1 MENNTLWRIINKHF
15 EDNPQ
20 YLVAHHLESYNDF
33 FHKDIFEI
41 FKNQNPIQ
49 ITSAFDDKIGD
60 FKHKCN
66 LYIGGRTGRRLY
78 FGKPMIHDAD
88 RGSHY
93 MYPNEARLRNMTYG
107 MTVHYDVE
115 VEFID
120 ILDPGE
126 APYVVG
132 PEFLD
137 EEEVAKLGGQA
148 IAGIGGGLDESEI
161 DYSSDFQRDA
171 NETQHNY
178 KTDGGDSILQEFER
192 ESQQE
197 QKMDGGA
204 RKAKEQALQGDTEG
218 PGKVETKK
226 KRDKQAEAARR
237 QVKLTTAMAAA
248 TKEAQTRSV
257 TGTVMSHSVQRR
269 HVLLKKLYLGKIP
282 IMLNSDFCV
291 LNGMSRE
298 LKHTFGECRNDPGGY
313 FIINGKEK
321 TISVQEK
328 FGDNMLYIRK
338 GKIVQGG
345 GDDDTVDDYLY
356 SAEIRSVSEN
366 VAKPK
371 RTMSVKLMSPSKR
384 FTNRNLMVFIPNVR
398 APIPL
403 FILFRALGVLSD
415 KDIISMCV
423 LDLDKY
429 DFMLDLFEPSVHD
442 AGPVMQQHTALKFI
456 GELTK
461 FHNEK
466 YALEILTDYFLPH
479 VGETNYLEKAYYLGY
494 MVFRLLCASMGLE
507 APTDRDNLKYKR
519 LEPFGTLFN
528 DLFMEYY
535 VMQQKYI
542 FQEFDRRIYFN
553 NSTYEHDLPSL
564 VFANYREIFGER
576 MVDQGI
582 KKAFKGGWGAQAHT
596 RRVGI
601 VQDLNR
607 LSFNSAIC
615 HLRKIN
621 LPLDSG
627 SKVVGPRILHNSHW
641 GYFDFIDTPDGGNIG
656 LHKTFAITAYM
667 TRGYSREHI
676 ISWMRENVS
685 LRTITDFTPIVLSTM
700 TKVIVNGHWAGVV
713 DTPFECVSKMRFY
726 RRNGLIPLH
735 TSVAFNIRNN
745 VVEVY
750 TDAGRFSRPIFYKDD
765 ISGKWAFS
773 LSKPVVAKIKAG
785 DFTWEDMVS
794 GFNDK
799 RADMKGKYAIN
810 DVVIRNLADLY
821 PGVGEEKEPSKF
833 DKFLTQKA
841 VVEYIDPNETEHAL
855 IAQNWKDWENNA
867 DKHARYTHMEI
878 HPSFLFGIM
887 CNQSIFAE
895 ANPAVRISFSCS
907 QGRQACSVYHSNFH
921 VRMDKTAIVLNY
933 GQTPLLKSQLL
944 QHIDREEQPCGENVI
959 VAIMCYTGYNVEDA
973 ILVNEGSIKRGLFN
987 TTYYSVYSEHEER
1000 KKEQSGGEAQGTGLV
1015 VDKRFTNIE
1024 SEPNVIGLKPG
1035 HDYSK
1040 LDQNGLIRE
1049 NTPVDD
1055 KTIIIGYTSNSA
1067 TKPGV
1072 RIDGSKT
1079 TKKGQLGIVDKAFIT
1094 EGEEGERIAKVRIR
1108 EVRIPNIGDK
1118 MASRAGQ
1125 KGVVG
1130 LVIPEKDMP
1139 FTKDGLKP
1147 DLIINPHA
1155 LPTRQTIGHLVECL
1169 IGKVCTM
1176 YGGFSD
1182 CTAFN
1187 NEGSKAATYGR
1198 LLPEVGYHSSGYDVL
1213 YNGMTGEQIETEIF
1227 IGPNYYM
1234 RLKHMVK
1241 DKINY
1246 RALGPRTALT
1256 KQPVSGRAN
1265 DGGLRIGEMER
1276 DSVLGHGACEFLRE
1290 SMMERG
1296 DEYQM
1301 VVCNTTGAIA
1311 IYNKARDL
1319 FMSPMADGP
1328 LRFFRS
1334 ETGKGFALDTMT
1346 KYGRRFSVISIPYSL
1361 KLLIQELA
1369 AINIQLRIVTEDNLQ
1384 QIDSMAFSDN
1394 MNKLTLNSDMTPDKL
1409 VKEMERALRTGEA
1422 PVRTPRPLNSKEEL
1436 EYDREQMEI
1445 EATNKAKREFQE
1457 KERQRRENLSPQSP
1471 QYPQGSPAY
1480 PDVSPA
1486 YEPPEGYVSEYPQT
1500 SPAYVPG
1507 SLNSASPVYIPDA
1520 AASEQSST
1528 TYYPSVNS
1536 ESPMTDS
1543 PTYSLNSYG
1552 GGSAH
1557 SVADFELGEQVYFT
1571 RSADL
1576 GLNQNHAW
1584 QIAKKGGSLLTLTTN
1599 RESMMR
1605 GGSVLSTNLT
1615 NSDLVQIAKPDEL
1628 MKYDAYSQWQEQ
1640 RAGERQQ
1647 MLEQQQY
1654 MAQQPIM
1661 QNQIPQVPQINIKMV
1676 GGNDFSKGTDDKGTD
1691 GKESTGGISMTGGTS
1706 DTGAFNNLVIPPSMK
1721 GGDSSFKKDDPPK
1734 KSEKTIM
1741 GGLADF
1747 GSLVINKIM

>member
-1 MENNTLWRIINKHF
+1 MESNTLWRVINKYF
-15 EDNPQ
+15 EENPQ

-33 FHKDIFEI
+33 FHKDIFEL

-66 LYIGGRTGRRLY
+66 LYLGGKSGRRLY
-78 FGKPMIHDAD
+78 FGKPMIHDAAAN
-88 RGSHY
+88 GNSHY
-93 MYPNEARLRNMTYG
+93 MYPNEARIRSMTYG
-107 MTVHYDVE
+107 MTLHYDVE

-120 ILDPGE
+120 ILEKGE

-137 EEEVAKLGGQA
+137 EEELAKFGGQV
-148 IAGIGGGLDESEI
+148 ITTGQVVTTGQVITGGGGLDDI
-161 DYSSDFQRDA
+161 DYSNDFEQEA
-171 NETQHNY
+171 NETQSNY
-178 KTDGGDSILQEFER
+178 KLDGGESILQKILQ
-192 ESQQE
+192 ESQHQNGPH
-197 QKMDGGA
+197 MDGGA
-204 RKAKEQALQGDTEG
+204 RKAKEPAMQGDTEG
-218 PGKVETKK
+218 LGKVETKK
-226 KRDKQAEAARR
+226 KREKQAEAERR

-248 TKEAQTRSV
+248 TKEAQARSV
-257 TGTVMSHSVQRR
+257 SNQTQAQSHSVQRR

-282 IMLNSDFCV
+282 IMVNSDFCV

-298 LKHTFGECRNDPGGY
+298 LKHSFGECRNDPGGY

-345 GDDDTVDDYLY
+345 DEDDTVDDYLY

-371 RTMSVKLMSPSKR
+371 RTMSVKLMSPSKK

-479 VGETNYLEKAYYLGY
+479 VGETNYMEKAYYLGY
-494 MVFRLLCASMGLE
+494 MVFRLLCASAGLE

-535 VMQQKYI
+535 VMQQKHI

-564 VFANYREIFGER
+564 VFANYREIFSER
-576 MVDQGI
+576 IVDQGI

-607 LSFNSAIC
+607 LSFNAALC

-621 LPLDSG
+621 LPLDS
-627 SKVVGPRILHNSHW
+627 SAKVVGPRILHSSHW
-641 GYFDFIDTPDGGNIG
+641 GYFDFIDTPDGANIG
-656 LHKTFAITAYM
+656 LHKTFAMSAYM
-667 TRGYSREHI
+667 TRGYSREPMI
-676 ISWMRENVS
+676 QWMRENVA
-685 LRTITDFTPIVLSTM
+685 LRPVTDFTPIVLSTL
-700 TKVIVNGHWAGVV
+700 TKVFVNGHWAGVV
-713 DTPFECVSKMRFY
+713 ETPFECASKMRLY

-735 TSVAFNIRNN
+735 TSIAFNIRNN
-745 VVEVY
+745 AVEVY
-750 TDAGRFSRPIFYKDD
+750 TDAGRFTRPIFYKDD
-765 ISGKWAFS
+765 ISGKWAFG
-773 LSKPVVAKIKAG
+773 LSKTIAAKIKDG
-785 DFTWEDMVS
+785 DFSWEDLVT
-794 GFNDK
+794 GFNNK
-799 RADMKGKYAIN
+799 RQDMKDRYAIN

-821 PGVGEEKEPSKF
+821 PGVGEEKEPTKF
-833 DKFLTQKA
+833 EKFLTNKSI
-841 VVEYIDPNETEHAL
+841 VEYIDPNETEHTL

-878 HPSFLFGIM
+878 HHSFLFGIM

-895 ANPAVRISFSCS
+895 TNPAARISFSCS
-907 QGRQACSVYHSNFH
+907 QSRQACSIYHSNFH

-933 GQTPLLKSQLL
+933 GQTPLLKTRLL
-944 QHIDREEQPCGENVI
+944 QHIDREEHPYGENVI

-973 ILVNEGSIKRGLFN
+973 ILVNEGAIKRGLFN
-987 TTYYSVYSEHEER
+987 TTYYTVYSEHEER
-1000 KKEQSGGEAQGTGLV
+1000 TKSQGQDAGQGTGII

-1024 SEPNVIGLKPG
+1024 AEPNVIGLKPG

-1040 LDQNGLIRE
+1040 LDKNGLIKE
-1049 NTPVDD
+1049 NVPVDD

-1067 TKPGV
+1067 VKPDV

-1108 EVRIPNIGDK
+1108 EVRIPNLGDK

-1187 NEGSKAATYGR
+1187 NEGSKAALYGR
-1198 LLPEVGYHSSGYDVL
+1198 LLPEVGYHSSGHDIL

-1276 DSVLGHGACEFLRE
+1276 DAVLGHGISEFLRE

-1301 VVCNTTGAIA
+1301 VVCNTTGALA
-1311 IYNKARDL
+1311 IYNRARDL

-1369 AINIQLRIVTEDNLQ
+1369 AINIQLRIVTEDNLP

-1394 MNKLTLNSDMTPDKL
+1394 LNKLTIDPNMTPEKL

-1422 PVRTPRPLNSKEEL
+1422 PAQTPRPLNSVEER
-1436 EYDREQMEI
+1436 EYDKEQ
-1445 EATNKAKREFQE
+1445 AKRENQE
-1457 KERQRRENLSPQSP
+1457 RERERREPR
-1471 QYPQGSPAY
+1471 YEET
-1480 PDVSPA
+1480 SPA
-1486 YEPPEGYVSEYPQT
+1486 YEPPEDFVSEYPET
-1500 SPAYVPG
+1500 SPAYVPE
-1507 SLNSASPVYIPDA
+1507 SPE
-1520 AASEQSST
+1520 SGG
-1528 TYYPSVNS
+1528 SVNS
-1536 ESPMTDS
+1536 VS
-1543 PTYSLNSYG
+1543 
-1552 GGSAH
+1552 
-1557 SVADFELGEQVYFT
+1557 DFELGEQVYFT
-1571 RSADL
+1571 RSVDL
-1576 GLNQNHAW
+1576 GLPQNHIW
-1584 QIAKKGGSLLTLTTN
+1584 KVAKIGGSLLTLTSN
-1599 RESMMR
+1599 RGSFS
-1605 GGSVLSTNLT
+1605 GGDSGTNLT
-1615 NSDLVQIAKPDEL
+1615 NSELVQIAKADEAV
-1628 MKYDAYSQWQEQ
+1628 KTNVYAQWESQ
-1640 RAGERQQ
+1640 RAGALMAQQ
-1647 MLEQQQY
+1647 QQQY
-1654 MAQQPIM
+1654 MASQQLPQYDM
-1661 QNQIPQVPQINIKMV
+1661 LRGGMPQQVPQINIKMV
-1676 GGNDFSKGTDDKGTD
+1676 GGNDFYKGPDNKGTDDKGTNSN
-1691 GKESTGGISMTGGTS
+1691 GAEIEVTGGGQQ
-1706 DTGAFNNLVIPPSMK
+1706 DTAFNNLVIPSMK
-1721 GGDSSFKKDDPPK
+1721 GGNREPPSEPK
-1734 KSEKTIM
+1734 KNSETIM
-1741 GGLADF
+1741 GGLRDF
-1747 GSLVINKIM
+1747 GSLLINKIM

>member
-1 MENNTLWRIINKHF
+1 MESNTLWRIINKYF

-20 YLVAHHLESYNDF
+20 YLVAHHIESYNDF
-33 FHKDIFEI
+33 FHKDIFDI
-41 FKNQNPIQ
+41 FKKQNPIQ
-49 ITSAFDDKIGD
+49 ITSAFDEKIGD
-60 FKHKCN
+60 YKHKCN
-66 LYIGGRTGRRLY
+66 LYIGGRTGRRVY
-78 FGKPMIHDAD
+78 FGKPIIHDTD
-88 RGSHY
+88 RGAHY
-93 MYPNEARLRNMTYG
+93 MYPNEARIRNMTYG
-107 MTVHYDVE
+107 MTVHFDVE

-120 ILDPGE
+120 ILSSGE
-126 APYVVG
+126 SPYVVG

-137 EEEVAKLGGQA
+137 EEEIAKLGE
-148 IAGIGGGLDESEI
+148 ISGGGIDELEI
-161 DYSSDFQRDA
+161 DYTDA
-171 NETQHNY
+171 FRREADEKQHNY
-178 KTDGGDSILQEFER
+178 KIDGGDSIMEELER
-192 ESQQE
+192 ES
-197 QKMDGGA
+197 GGA
-204 RKAKEQALQGDTEG
+204 RKPKEPVLQGEEKEG
-218 PGKVETKK
+218 AVVAK
-226 KRDKQAEAARR
+226 KRRDKKAETERK
-237 QVKLTTAMAAA
+237 QVKMTTAMAAA
-248 TKEAQTRSV
+248 TKEAQVRSV
-257 TGTVMSHSVQRR
+257 SGAIQRR
-269 HVLLKKLYLGKIP
+269 YVLLKKLYLGKIP
-282 IMLNSDFCV
+282 IMVQSDFCI
-291 LNGMSRE
+291 LNGMTRE
-298 LKHTFGECRNDPGGY
+298 LRHSFGECRNDPGGY

-338 GKIVQGG
+338 GKTAKPSSSSSASSDLV
-345 GDDDTVDDYLY
+345 DSAEEMVDDYLY

-371 RTMSVKLMSPSKR
+371 RTMSVKLMAPTKKY
-384 FTNRNLMVFIPNVR
+384 TNRNLMVFIPNVR

-429 DFMLDLFEPSVHD
+429 DFLLDLFEPSVHD
-442 AGPVMQQHTALKFI
+442 AGPIMQQHTALKFI

-479 VGETNYLEKAYYLGY
+479 VGETNYIEKAYYLGY
-494 MVFRLLCASMGLE
+494 MVFRLLCTSAGLE
-507 APTDRDNLKYKR
+507 APTDRDNIKYKR

-535 VMQQKYI
+535 VMQKKHIY
-542 FQEFDRRIYFN
+542 QEFDRRIYFN

-564 VFANYREIFGER
+564 IFANYREIFGER
-576 MVDQGI
+576 IVDQGL
-582 KKAFKGGWGAQAHT
+582 KKAFKGAWGAQSHT

-607 LSFNSAIC
+607 LSFNAALC

-621 LPLDSG
+621 LPLDSS
-627 SKVVGPRILHNSHW
+627 SKVVGPRILHSSHW
-641 GYFDFIDTPDGGNIG
+641 GYFDFIDTPDGANIG
-656 LHKTFAITAYM
+656 LHKTFALTAYM
-667 TRGYSREHI
+667 TRGYSREPMVQ
-676 ISWMRENVS
+676 WMRENVAMFS
-685 LRTITDFTPIVLSTM
+685 VTDFTPVVLSTM
-700 TKVIVNGHWAGVV
+700 TKVFVNGHWAGVV
-713 DTPFECVSKMRFY
+713 ETPFECVSKIRFY

-745 VVEVY
+745 AVEVY
-750 TDAGRFSRPIFYKDD
+750 TDAGRFARPIFYRDD

-773 LSKPVVAKIKAG
+773 LSKSIADKIKSG
-785 DFTWEDMVS
+785 DFSWEDLVS

-799 RADMKGKYAIN
+799 KGTEDVKDKYRIN
-810 DVVIRNLADLY
+810 DVVIRNLSELY
-821 PGVGEEKEPSKF
+821 PGVGEEKNPAKF
-833 DKFLTQKA
+833 ERFLTNKSI
-841 VVEYIDPNETEHAL
+841 VEYIDPNETEHTL
-855 IAQNWKDWENNA
+855 IAQNWKDWENNP
-867 DKHARYTHMEI
+867 DKHSRYTHMEI
-878 HPSFLFGIM
+878 HHSFLFGIM

-895 ANPAVRISFSCS
+895 TNPAARISFSCS
-907 QGRQACSVYHSNFH
+907 QSRQACSVYHSNFQ

-933 GQTPLLKSQLL
+933 GQTPLLKTRHL
-944 QHIDREEQPCGENVI
+944 QHIDREEHPYGENVI

-973 ILVNEGSIKRGLFN
+973 ILVNEGAIQRGLFN
-987 TTYYSVYSEHEER
+987 TTYYTVYSEHEER
-1000 KKEQSGGEAQGTGLV
+1000 KKEQGQTQGGQGTNQLII
-1015 VDKRFTNIE
+1015 DKRFTNIE
-1024 SEPNVIGLKPG
+1024 AESNVVGLKPG

-1040 LDQNGLIRE
+1040 LDRNGLIKE

-1067 TKPGV
+1067 IKPDV
-1072 RIDGSKT
+1072 RVDGSKT
-1079 TKKGQLGIVDKAFIT
+1079 TKKGQLGVVDKAFIT

-1108 EVRIPNIGDK
+1108 EMRIPNLGDK

-1187 NEGSKAATYGR
+1187 NEGSKAALYGR
-1198 LLPEVGYHSSGYDVL
+1198 LLPEVGFHSSGHDIL

-1276 DSVLGHGACEFLRE
+1276 DSLLGHGISEFLRE

-1301 VVCNTTGAIA
+1301 VVCNTTGVLAV
-1311 IYNKARDL
+1311 YNKARDL

-1346 KYGRRFSVISIPYSL
+1346 KYGRRFSVVSVPYSL

-1369 AINIQLRIVTEDNLQ
+1369 AINIQLRIITEDNLP

-1394 MNKLTLNSDMTPDKL
+1394 LTRLTLNPEMTPDKL
-1409 VKEMERALRTGEA
+1409 VKEMERSIILGER
-1422 PVRTPRPLNSKEEL
+1422 PITTPKSFTSAEL
-1436 EYDREQMEI
+1436 EEI
-1445 EATNKAKREFQE
+1445 ENKEREE
-1457 KERQRRENLSPQSP
+1457 KEKQKQQQQPQP
-1471 QYPQGSPAY
+1471 QKYLESMEE
-1480 PDVSPA
+1480 V
-1486 YEPPEGYVSEYPQT
+1486 
-1500 SPAYVPG
+1500 SPAYVP
-1507 SLNSASPVYIPDA
+1507 SESEFERYETSSSSPQYIPDNSEYA
-1520 AASEQSST
+1520 VTVPLEKYEPASNQSSNDE
-1528 TYYPSVNS
+1528 Y
-1536 ESPMTDS
+1536 D
-1543 PTYSLNSYG
+1543 YG
-1552 GGSAH
+1552 GS
-1557 SVADFELGEQVYFT
+1557 SQSINDFELGEQVFFT
-1571 RSADL
+1571 RSVDL
-1576 GLNQNHAW
+1576 GLQQNHIW
-1584 QIAKKGGSLLTLTTN
+1584 RVAKKGGTLLTLTTD
-1599 RESMMR
+1599 R
-1605 GGSVLSTNLT
+1605 GSIMGGTSTNLT
-1615 NSDLVQIAKPDEL
+1615 KSDLVQIAKADEL
-1628 MKYDAYSQWQEQ
+1628 IKPNVFLQWEEQ
-1640 RAGERQQ
+1640 RAGARLAQQ
-1647 MLEQQQY
+1647 QQLQNQQY
-1654 MAQQPIM
+1654 MMGGGQVPQQMIP
-1661 QNQIPQVPQINIKMV
+1661 QNQVPQINIKMV
-1676 GGNDFSKGTDDKGTD
+1676 GGNDFSRGGE
-1691 GKESTGGISMTGGTS
+1691 ESGEQGQETKMAGGNDATAN
-1706 DTGAFNNLVIPPSMK
+1706 AFNNLVIPNSAKNGSESAKNEQQKP
-1721 GGDSSFKKDDPPK
+1721 
-1734 KSEKTIM
+1734 EKTIL

-1747 GSLVINKIM
+1747 GNLVINKIM

>member
-1 MENNTLWRIINKHF
+1 MESNTLWRIINKHF

-20 YLVAHHLESYNDF
+20 YLVAHHIESYNDF
-33 FHKDIFEI
+33 FHKGIFDIFR
-41 FKNQNPIQ
+41 NQNPIQ
-49 ITSAFDDKIGD
+49 ITSAFDEKLGD
-60 FKHKCN
+60 HKHKCN
-66 LYIGGRTGRRLY
+66 LYLGGRTGRRLY
-78 FGKPMIHDAD
+78 FGKPMIHDTD
-88 RGSHY
+88 RGAHY

-107 MTVHYDVE
+107 MTLHYDVE

-120 ILDPGE
+120 ILAPGE
-126 APYVVG
+126 IPYAVG

-137 EEEVAKLGGQA
+137 EEEIAKLGG
-148 IAGIGGGLDESEI
+148 ILGGGQDEFEI
-161 DYSSDFQRDA
+161 DYSAAFEQEA

-178 KTDGGDSILQEFER
+178 KLDGGDKIVEEMER
-192 ESQQE
+192 ESNQ
-197 QKMDGGA
+197 DGGA
-204 RKAKEQALQGDTEG
+204 RKKAEPALEGDG
-218 PGKVETKK
+218 PGKQTIK
-226 KRDKQAEAARR
+226 KRNDRQKDAERR
-237 QVKLTTAMAAA
+237 QVKLTTAMSTK
-248 TKEAQTRSV
+248 TKELQVKSV
-257 TGTVMSHSVQRR
+257 NGLVQRR
-269 HVLLKKLYLGKIP
+269 VVLLKKLYLGKIP
-282 IMLNSDFCV
+282 IMLKSNFCI
-291 LNGMSRE
+291 LNGLSRE
-298 LKHTFGECRNDPGGY
+298 ICHSFGECRNDPGGY

-338 GKIVQGG
+338 GKLATTSTDEEDEMI
-345 GDDDTVDDYLY
+345 DDYLY

-366 VAKPK
+366 VSKPK
-371 RTMSVKLMSPSKR
+371 RTLAVKLMAPSKK
-384 FTNRNLMVFIPNVR
+384 FTNRNLVVFIPNVR
-398 APIPL
+398 DPIPL
-403 FILFRALGVLSD
+403 FIVFRALGVLSD

-423 LDLDKY
+423 LDIDKY

-442 AGPVMQQHTALKFI
+442 AGPIMQQHTALKFI

-479 VGETNYLEKAYYLGY
+479 VGETNYLEKAYYLGN
-494 MVFRLLCASMGLE
+494 MVFRLLCASIGLE

-528 DLFMEYY
+528 DLFLEYY
-535 VMQQKYI
+535 TMQQKYI
-542 FQEFDRRIYFN
+542 FQQFDRRIYFN

-576 MVDQGI
+576 IVDQGI
-582 KKAFKGGWGAQAHT
+582 KKAFKGGWGAQTHT
-596 RRVGI
+596 KRVGI

-607 LSFNSAIC
+607 LSFNSALC

-621 LPLDSG
+621 LPLESS
-627 SKVVGPRILHNSHW
+627 SKVVGPRILHSSHW
-641 GYFDFIDTPDGGNIG
+641 GYFDFIDTPDGANIG
-656 LHKTFAITAYM
+656 LHKTFAISAYM

-676 ISWMRENVS
+676 IQWMRENVAM
-685 LRTITDFTPIVLSTM
+685 RPVTDFTPIVLSTM
-700 TKVIVNGHWAGVV
+700 TKVFVNGHWAGMVE
-713 DTPFECVSKMRFY
+713 DPIECAKKMRLY
-726 RRNGLIPLH
+726 RRNGLLPLH
-735 TSVAFNIRNN
+735 TSIAFNIRNN
-745 VVEVY
+745 AIEIY
-750 TDAGRFSRPIFYKDD
+750 TDAGRFTRPIFYKDE
-765 ISGKWAFS
+765 ISGKWAFA
-773 LSKPVVAKIKAG
+773 LSKTVAAKIKEG
-785 DFTWEDMVS
+785 DFSWEDLVT

-799 RADMKGKYAIN
+799 RADMKGPDIRDKYHIN
-810 DVVIRNLADLY
+810 DVVIRSLAALY
-821 PGVGEEKEPSKF
+821 PNVGEEKEPTKF
-833 DKFLTQKA
+833 ERFLTQKA
-841 VVEYIDPNETEHAL
+841 VIEYIDPNETEHAL

-878 HPSFLFGIM
+878 HHSFLFGIM

-895 ANPAVRISFSCS
+895 TNPAVRISFSCS
-907 QGRQACSVYHSNFH
+907 QGRQACSVYHSNYQ
-921 VRMDKTAIVLNY
+921 VRMDKTAIILNY
-933 GQTPLLKSQLL
+933 GQTPLLKTRLL

-973 ILVNEGSIKRGLFN
+973 ILVNEGAIKRGLFN
-987 TTYYSVYSEHEER
+987 TTYYTVYSEHEER
-1000 KKEQSGGEAQGTGLV
+1000 TKEQSENGGLI

-1024 SEPNVIGLKPG
+1024 AEPNVIGLKPG

-1040 LDQNGLIRE
+1040 LDQNGLIKE
-1049 NTPVDD
+1049 NTVVDD

-1072 RIDGSKT
+1072 RVDASKT

-1108 EVRIPNIGDK
+1108 EVRIPNLGDK

-1130 LVIPEKDMP
+1130 LVIPERDMP

-1198 LLPEVGYHSSGYDVL
+1198 LLPEVGFHSSGYDVL

-1256 KQPVSGRAN
+1256 RQPVSGRAN

-1276 DSVLGHGACEFLRE
+1276 DSVLGHGISEFLRE

-1301 VVCNTTGAIA
+1301 VVCNTTGALA
-1311 IYNKARDL
+1311 IYNRARDL

-1346 KYGRRFSVISIPYSL
+1346 KYGRRFSIISVPYSF
-1361 KLLIQELA
+1361 KLLVQELA
-1369 AINIQLRIVTEDNLQ
+1369 AINIQLRIITEDNLH
-1384 QIDSMAFSDN
+1384 QIESMAFSDN
-1394 MNKLTLNSDMTPDKL
+1394 INRLTLDPEMTPDKL
-1409 VKEMERALRTGEA
+1409 AKQMEKSLKTGERPIQTPKLNVVTEEPEP
-1422 PVRTPRPLNSKEEL
+1422 PVELIRTEDDQMLQDIIDGKT
-1436 EYDREQMEI
+1436 REVV
-1445 EATNKAKREFQE
+1445 NK
-1457 KERQRRENLSPQSP
+1457 NTSP
-1471 QYPQGSPAY
+1471 QYPEVSPAFE
-1480 PDVSPA
+1480 PPNMEPQSLPVSPA
-1486 YEPPEGYVSEYPQT
+1486 YEPPGMEPQT
-1500 SPAYVPG
+1500 
-1507 SLNSASPVYIPDA
+1507 LPVQEEKPI
-1520 AASEQSST
+1520 
-1528 TYYPSVNS
+1528 V
-1536 ESPMTDS
+1536 
-1543 PTYSLNSYG
+1543 
-1552 GGSAH
+1552 GGSAY
-1557 SVADFELGEQVYFT
+1557 SVADFDLGEQVYFT

-1576 GLNQNHAW
+1576 GISPKHVW
-1584 QIAKKGGSLLTLTTN
+1584 RVAKKGGTLLTIATD
-1599 RESMMR
+1599 R
-1605 GGSVLSTNLT
+1605 GSFIGGNANLT
-1615 NSDLVQIAKPDEL
+1615 NSDLVQIAKSDEL
-1628 MKYDAYSQWQEQ
+1628 VKIDAFSQWEDQ
-1640 RAGERQQ
+1640 RAGALMAQQ
-1647 MLEQQQY
+1647 QQQNQMMQQQQY
-1654 MAQQPIM
+1654 DMMRGGGMPP
-1661 QNQIPQVPQINIKMV
+1661 QIPQINIKMV
-1676 GGNDFSKGTDDKGTD
+1676 GGNDFSKGDDTVSSEKGITVSGGD
-1691 GKESTGGISMTGGTS
+1691 GGQDST
-1706 DTGAFNNLVIPPSMK
+1706 FNSLVIPTAASKMNGGSSSKSDDNMK
-1721 GGDSSFKKDDPPK
+1721 KPE
-1734 KSEKTIM
+1734 KSLL

-1747 GSLVINKIM
+1747 GNLVINKIM

>member
-1 MENNTLWRIINKHF
+1 MESNTLWRIINKHF

-49 ITSAFDDKIGD
+49 ITSAFDEKIGD

-66 LYIGGRTGRRLY
+66 LYVGGRTGRRLY

-88 RGSHY
+88 TSTANGNARSHY

-107 MTVHYDVE
+107 MTVHYDIE

-120 ILDPGE
+120 ILEPGE

-137 EEEVAKLGGQA
+137 EEEIAKLGQ
-148 IAGIGGGLDESEI
+148 IGGQPLDESEI

-171 NETQHNY
+171 TETQHNY
-178 KTDGGDSILQEFER
+178 KSDGGDYIMKLL
-192 ESQQE
+192 E
-197 QKMDGGA
+197 QDQKTDGGA
-204 RKAKEQALQGDTEG
+204 RKAKEPALQGDTEEG
-218 PGKVETKK
+218 QGKLEKK
-226 KRDKQAEAARR
+226 KKHDKQVEASRR

-248 TKEAQTRSV
+248 TKEAQARSV
-257 TGTVMSHSVQRR
+257 TGQGQAQTGSVQRR

-282 IMLNSDFCV
+282 IMVNSDFCV

-298 LKHTFGECRNDPGGY
+298 LKHAFGECRNDPGGY

-338 GKIVQGG
+338 GKTVQGG
-345 GDDDTVDDYLY
+345 NDDDTVDDYLY

-371 RTMSVKLMSPSKR
+371 RTMSVKLMSPSKK

-494 MVFRLLCASMGLE
+494 MVFRLLCVSMGLE
-507 APTDRDNLKYKR
+507 APTDRDNIKYKR

-535 VMQQKYI
+535 VMQQKHI

-576 MVDQGI
+576 IVDQGI

-627 SKVVGPRILHNSHW
+627 SKVVGPRILHSSHW
-641 GYFDFIDTPDGGNIG
+641 GYFDFIDTPDGANIG

-676 ISWMRENVS
+676 IAWMRENVDMHP
-685 LRTITDFTPIVLSTM
+685 ITDFTPIVLSTM

-713 DTPFECVSKMRFY
+713 DTPFECASKMRFY

-745 VVEVY
+745 AIEVY

-773 LSKPVVAKIKAG
+773 LSKQVVAKLKAG
-785 DFTWEDMVS
+785 DFNWEEMVT

-810 DVVIRNLADLY
+810 DIVIRNLADLY
-821 PGVGEEKEPSKF
+821 PGVGEEKDPSKF

-855 IAQNWKDWENNA
+855 IAQNWKDWENNP

-895 ANPAVRISFSCS
+895 TNPAVRISFSCS

-933 GQTPLLKSQLL
+933 GQTPLLKSRLL
-944 QHIDREEQPCGENVI
+944 QHIDKEEQPCGENVI

-1000 KKEQSGGEAQGTGLV
+1000 TKSQSGGQDGGLV

-1067 TKPGV
+1067 TKPDV
-1072 RIDGSKT
+1072 RVDGSKT
-1079 TKKGQLGIVDKAFIT
+1079 TKKGQLGVVDKAFIT

-1130 LVIPEKDMP
+1130 LVIPEANMP

-1198 LLPEVGYHSSGYDVL
+1198 LLPEVGFHSSGYDIL

-1276 DSVLGHGACEFLRE
+1276 DGVLGHGACEFLRE

-1311 IYNKARDL
+1311 IYNRARDL

-1346 KYGRRFSVISIPYSL
+1346 KYGRRFSVVSIPYSL

-1394 MNKLTLNSDMTPDKL
+1394 MNRLTLNPEMTPEKL
-1409 VKEMERALRTGEA
+1409 VKEMERALRTGES
-1422 PVRTPRPLNSKEEL
+1422 PVRTPRPLNATEEK
-1436 EYDREQMEI
+1436 EYDKEQ
-1445 EATNKAKREFQE
+1445 KAKKEQQEREREKREREAKE
-1457 KERQRRENLSPQSP
+1457 KEQYSPSYSP
-1471 QYPQGSPAY
+1471 GSPAYGSPAY
-1480 PDVSPA
+1480 PEGSPA
-1486 YEPPEGYVSEYPQT
+1486 YAEGSPAYPEGSPAYPEGSPAYGSPT
-1500 SPAYVPG
+1500 YPEGSPAYVPPSEFESEPST
-1507 SLNSASPVYIPDA
+1507 SLPD
-1520 AASEQSST
+1520 SEKT
-1528 TYYPSVNS
+1528 
-1536 ESPMTDS
+1536 
-1543 PTYSLNSYG
+1543 PTL
-1552 GGSAH
+1552 GGSVH
-1557 SVADFELGEQVYFT
+1557 SVSDFELGEQVYFT
-1571 RSADL
+1571 RSVDL
-1576 GLNQNHAW
+1576 GLPQNHPW

-1599 RESMMR
+1599 RESMM
-1605 GGSVLSTNLT
+1605 GGSYANVT
-1615 NSDLVQIAKPDEL
+1615 NSDLVQIAKPNEL
-1628 MKYDAYSQWQEQ
+1628 MKYDVFNQWEEH
-1640 RAGERQQ
+1640 RAGARQQ
-1647 MLEQQQY
+1647 MLDQQQY

-1661 QNQIPQVPQINIKMV
+1661 QNPMSQVPQINIKMV
-1676 GGNDFSKGTDDKGTD
+1676 GGNDFSKGEESGNGGSGSDSNSISVSGGVTD
-1691 GKESTGGISMTGGTS
+1691 SN
-1706 DTGAFNNLVIPPSMK
+1706 AFNSLVIPPSMK
-1721 GGDSSFKKDDPPK
+1721 GGDSSSKKDDPPK
-1734 KSEKTIM
+1734 KSSEKTIL
-1741 GGLADF
+1741 GGLSDF

>member
-1 MENNTLWRIINKHF
+1 MESNTLWRIINKYF
-15 EDNPQ
+15 EENPQ

-33 FHKDIFEI
+33 FHKDIFEL

-49 ITSAFDDKIGD
+49 ITSAYDERISDY
-60 FKHKCN
+60 KHRCN
-66 LYIGGRTGRRLY
+66 LYLGGKTGRRLY
-78 FGKPMIHDAD
+78 FGKPIIHDSD
-88 RGSHY
+88 RSANGNPHY

-120 ILDPGE
+120 ILAPGE
-126 APYVVG
+126 MPYEVG

-137 EEEVAKLGGQA
+137 EEEVAKLGQITAGGQ
-148 IAGIGGGLDESEI
+148 DESEI
-161 DYSSDFQRDA
+161 DYSAAFQQEA

-178 KTDGGDSILQEFER
+178 KLDGGDKILEEMDR
-192 ESQQE
+192 ESMQ
-197 QKMDGGA
+197 DGGA
-204 RKAKEQALQGDTEG
+204 RKAKEPKLQGDVE
-218 PGKVETKK
+218 GKVETKK
-226 KRDKQAEAARR
+226 KREKQAEAERR

-248 TKEAQTRSV
+248 TKEAQARSV
-257 TGTVMSHSVQRR
+257 TGAIQPKMHSVQRR

-282 IMLNSDFCV
+282 IMVNSDFCI
-291 LNGMSRE
+291 LNGLSRE
-298 LKHTFGECRNDPGGY
+298 LCHSFGECRNDPGGY

-321 TISVQEK
+321 TIAVQEK

-338 GKIVQGG
+338 GKIVQGVKSSNL
-345 GDDDTVDDYLY
+345 DDDTVDDYLY

-371 RTMSVKLMSPSKR
+371 RTMSVKLMSPTKR

-479 VGETNYLEKAYYLGY
+479 VGETNYMEKAYYLGY
-494 MVFRLLCASMGLE
+494 MVFRLLCASAGLE

-535 VMQQKYI
+535 VMQQKHI

-564 VFANYREIFGER
+564 VFANYREIFSER
-576 MVDQGI
+576 IVDQGI

-607 LSFNSAIC
+607 LSFNAAIC

-621 LPLDSG
+621 LPLDS
-627 SKVVGPRILHNSHW
+627 SAKVVGPRILHSSHW
-641 GYFDFIDTPDGGNIG
+641 GYFDFIDTPDGANIG
-656 LHKTFAITAYM
+656 LHKTFAMSAYM
-667 TRGYSREHI
+667 TRGYSREPMI
-676 ISWMRENVS
+676 QWMRENVA
-685 LRTITDFTPIVLSTM
+685 LRPVTDFTPIVLSTL
-700 TKVIVNGHWAGVV
+700 TKVFVNGHWTGVV
-713 DTPFECVSKMRFY
+713 ETPFECASKMRLY

-735 TSVAFNIRNN
+735 TSIAFNIRDNA
-745 VVEVY
+745 VEVY
-750 TDAGRFSRPIFYKDD
+750 TDAGRFTRPIFYKDD
-765 ISGKWAFS
+765 ISGKWAFG
-773 LSKPVVAKIKAG
+773 LSKTIAAKLKDG
-785 DFTWEDMVS
+785 DFSWEDLVT

-799 RADMKGKYAIN
+799 RQDMKDRYAIN
-810 DVVIRNLADLY
+810 DVVIRSLATLY
-821 PGVGEEKEPSKF
+821 PGVGEEKEPTKF
-833 DKFLTQKA
+833 EKFLTNKSI
-841 VVEYIDPNETEHAL
+841 VEYIDPNETEHAL

-867 DKHARYTHMEI
+867 DKHTRYTHMEI
-878 HPSFLFGIM
+878 HHSFLFGIM

-895 ANPAVRISFSCS
+895 TNPAARISFSCS
-907 QGRQACSVYHSNFH
+907 QSRQACSVYHSNFH

-933 GQTPLLKSQLL
+933 GQTPLLKTRLL
-944 QHIDREEQPCGENVI
+944 QHIDREEHPYGENVI

-987 TTYYSVYSEHEER
+987 TTYYTVYSEHEER
-1000 KKEQSGGEAQGTGLV
+1000 KKEQSGAQAEGQAEAAGLI

-1024 SEPNVIGLKPG
+1024 AEPNVIGLKPG

-1040 LDQNGLIRE
+1040 LDRNGLIKE

-1067 TKPGV
+1067 IRPDV

-1108 EVRIPNIGDK
+1108 EVRIPNLGDK

-1187 NEGSKAATYGR
+1187 NEGSKAALYGR
-1198 LLPEVGYHSSGYDVL
+1198 LLPDVGYHSSGHDIL

-1276 DSVLGHGACEFLRE
+1276 DAVLGHGISEFLRE

-1301 VVCNTTGAIA
+1301 VVCNTTGALA
-1311 IYNKARDL
+1311 IYNRARDL

-1369 AINIQLRIVTEDNLQ
+1369 AINIQLRIITEDNLH
-1384 QIDSMAFSDN
+1384 QIESMAFSDN
-1394 MNKLTLNSDMTPDKL
+1394 INRLTLDPEMTPEKL
-1409 VKEMERALRTGEA
+1409 VKQMERALRTGEQ
-1422 PVRTPRPLNSKEEL
+1422 PVQTPRPLTSIEEQ
-1436 EYDREQMEI
+1436 EYDKEQNAKEKAI
-1445 EATNKAKREFQE
+1445 ENDRQKREAE
-1457 KERQRRENLSPQSP
+1457 LNNNASPV
-1471 QYPQGSPAY
+1471 Y

-1486 YEPPEGYVSEYPQT
+1486 YEPPEGAASEYPET
-1500 SPAYVPG
+1500 SPAYVPESIG
-1507 SLNSASPVYIPDA
+1507 SLSPNNSPGMPTQ
-1520 AASEQSST
+1520 EPET
-1528 TYYPSVNS
+1528 T
-1536 ESPMTDS
+1536 T
-1543 PTYSLNSYG
+1543 LG
-1552 GGSAH
+1552 GRRFGGSVH

-1576 GLNQNHAW
+1576 RISPKHVW
-1584 QIAKKGGSLLTLTTN
+1584 RVAKKGGSLLTLTTD
-1599 RESMMR
+1599 R
-1605 GGSVLSTNLT
+1605 GSFVGGANGHNSSTNLT
-1615 NSDLVQIAKPDEL
+1615 NSDLVQIAKADEL
-1628 MKYDAYSQWQEQ
+1628 IKIDAFSHWEEQ
-1640 RAGERQQ
+1640 RAGA
-1647 MLEQQQY
+1647 LLAQQQ
-1654 MAQQPIM
+1654 Q
-1661 QNQIPQVPQINIKMV
+1661 QNQLMQQQHNDMMRGQQVPQINIKMV
-1676 GGNDFSKGTDDKGTD
+1676 GGNDFSKGTEDDKEKGVTFS
-1691 GKESTGGISMTGGTS
+1691 GSGGTQ
-1706 DTGAFNNLVIPPSMK
+1706 DTNNAFNSLVIPTASAKMN
-1721 GGDSSFKKDDPPK
+1721 GGGTDTNNEPAK

-1747 GSLVINKIM
+1747 GNLVINKIM

>member
-1 MENNTLWRIINKHF
+1 MESNTLWRIINKYF

-20 YLVAHHLESYNDF
+20 YLVAHHIESYNDF

-49 ITSAFDDKIGD
+49 ITSAFDEKIGD

-66 LYIGGRTGRRLY
+66 LYIGGKSGRRIY
-78 FGKPMIHDAD
+78 FGKPMIHDTE

-93 MYPNEARLRNMTYG
+93 MYPNEARLRSMTYG

-120 ILDPGE
+120 ILAPGE
-126 APYVVG
+126 APYIVG

-137 EEEVAKLGGQA
+137 EEEMAKLGA
-148 IAGIGGGLDESEI
+148 IVGGDPNDDEI
-161 DYSSDFQRDA
+161 DYSDA
-171 NETQHNY
+171 FRKEAEQKQHNY
-178 KTDGGDSILQEFER
+178 KSDGGDYILQQLER
-192 ESQQE
+192 ESKQNQE
-197 QKMDGGA
+197 GGA
-204 RKAKEQALQGDTEG
+204 KKEPAGEEGD
-218 PGKVETKK
+218 KSNKIATKK
-226 KRDKQAEAARR
+226 RREKQAESERK

-248 TKEAQTRSV
+248 TKEAQARSV
-257 TGTVMSHSVQRR
+257 TGTIQRR

-282 IMLNSDFCV
+282 IMVQSDFCI
-291 LNGMSRE
+291 LNGLPRE
-298 LKHTFGECRNDPGGY
+298 IRHSFGECRNDPGGY

-321 TISVQEK
+321 TIAVQEK

-338 GKIVQGG
+338 GKLVNASESEEE
-345 GDDDTVDDYLY
+345 TVDDYLY

-371 RTMSVKLMSPSKR
+371 RTMSVKLMSPTNK

-429 DFMLDLFEPSVHD
+429 DFMLDLFEPSIHD
-442 AGPVMQQHTALKFI
+442 AGPIMQQHSALKFI

-494 MVFRLLCASMGLE
+494 MVFRLLCASAGLE
-507 APTDRDNLKYKR
+507 PPTDRDNLKYKR

-535 VMQQKYI
+535 VMQKKHI

-564 VFANYREIFGER
+564 IFSNYREIFGER
-576 MVDQGI
+576 IVDQGI
-582 KKAFKGGWGAQAHT
+582 KKAFKGGWGAQTHT

-607 LSFNSAIC
+607 LSFNAALC

-621 LPLDSG
+621 LPLDSS
-627 SKVVGPRILHNSHW
+627 SKVVGPRILHSSHW
-641 GYFDFIDTPDGGNIG
+641 GYFDFIDTPDGANIG
-656 LHKTFAITAYM
+656 LHKTFAMTAYM
-667 TRGYSREHI
+667 TRGYSREPMI
-676 ISWMRENVS
+676 QWMRENVA
-685 LRTITDFTPIVLSTM
+685 LRPVTDFTPLVLSTM
-700 TKVIVNGHWAGVV
+700 TKVFVNGHWAGVV
-713 DTPFECVSKMRFY
+713 DTPLECVSKIRFY

-735 TSVAFNIRNN
+735 TSAAFNIRNN
-745 VVEVY
+745 AVEVY
-750 TDAGRFSRPIFYKDD
+750 TDAGRFARPIFYKDD
-765 ISGKWAFS
+765 LSNKWAFS
-773 LSKPVVAKIKAG
+773 ISSQIVEKTKSG
-785 DFTWEDMVS
+785 DFTWDELVA

-799 RADMKGKYAIN
+799 RADGQYRIN
-810 DVVIRNLADLY
+810 DVVIRSLAELY
-821 PGVGEEKEPSKF
+821 AGVGEETNPAKF
-833 DKFLTQKA
+833 ERFLKNKA
-841 VVEYIDPNETEHAL
+841 IIEYIDPNETEHSL
-855 IAQNWKDWENNA
+855 VAQNWKDWENNP
-867 DKHARYTHMEI
+867 DKHGRYTHMEI
-878 HPSFLFGIM
+878 HHSFLFGIM

-895 ANPAVRISFSCS
+895 NNPAARISFSCS
-907 QGRQACSVYHSNFH
+907 QSRQACSIYHSNFH

-933 GQTPLLKSQLL
+933 GQTPLLKTRLL
-944 QHIDREEQPCGENVI
+944 THIDREEHPYGENVI

-973 ILVNEGSIKRGLFN
+973 ILVNEGAIQRGLFN
-987 TTYYSVYSEHEER
+987 TTYYTVYSEHEER
-1000 KKEQSGGEAQGTGLV
+1000 KKEQMGGGGPEGGVIL
-1015 VDKRFTNIE
+1015 DKRFTNIE

-1040 LDQNGLIRE
+1040 LDRNGLIKE

-1067 TKPGV
+1067 IRPDV
-1072 RIDGSKT
+1072 RVDGSKT
-1079 TKKGQLGIVDKAFIT
+1079 TKKGQLGVVDKAFIT

-1108 EVRIPNIGDK
+1108 EVRIPNLGDK

-1198 LLPEVGYHSSGYDVL
+1198 LLPEVGFHSSGHDIL

-1276 DSVLGHGACEFLRE
+1276 DSVLGHGISEFLRE

-1301 VVCNTTGAIA
+1301 VVCNTTGTLAV
-1311 IYNKARDL
+1311 YNRARDL

-1346 KYGRRFSVISIPYSL
+1346 KYGRRFSVVSVPYSL

-1369 AINIQLRIVTEDNLQ
+1369 AINVQLRIITEDNLP

-1394 MNKLTLNSDMTPDKL
+1394 LNRLTLNPGMTPEKL
-1409 VKEMERALRTGEA
+1409 VKEMERAISSGEKA
-1422 PVRTPRPLNSKEEL
+1422 VKTPEEYTEEEL
-1436 EYDREQMEI
+1436 EEI
-1445 EATNKAKREFQE
+1445 EYQEMQKKRKEMETKRRMEEEARRMEEEAKR
-1457 KERQRRENLSPQSP
+1457 KTASP
-1471 QYPQGSPAY
+1471 QYPQ
-1480 PDVSPA
+1480 DVSPA
-1486 YEPPEGYVSEYPQT
+1486 YQPPESEYP
-1500 SPAYVPG
+1500 SLSSSDYVPG
-1507 SLNSASPVYIPDA
+1507 SPNDYVPGSPNDYVPGSPNDYVPG
-1520 AASEQSST
+1520 SQGGERVGFPSSI
-1528 TYYPSVNS
+1528 
-1536 ESPMTDS
+1536 D
-1543 PTYSLNSYG
+1543 
-1552 GGSAH
+1552 
-1557 SVADFELGEQVYFT
+1557 DFALGQEVHFT
-1571 RSADL
+1571 RSVDL
-1576 GLNQNHAW
+1576 GLPQNHIW
-1584 QIAKKGGSLLTLTTN
+1584 RVAKKGGTLITITTDRASL
-1599 RESMMR
+1599 M
-1605 GGSVLSTNLT
+1605 GGGMNFT
-1615 NSDLVQIAKPDEL
+1615 NSDLLQIARADEL
-1628 MKYDAYSQWQEQ
+1628 VPRDVFANWENQ
-1640 RAGERQQ
+1640 RAGALLTQQ
-1647 MLEQQQY
+1647 QQQY
-1654 MAQQPIM
+1654 MMGGGAPSIM
-1661 QNQIPQVPQINIKMV
+1661 QPQVPQINIKMV
-1676 GGNDFSKGTDDKGTD
+1676 GGNDFSKGDRDETSGGEKGINVPLV
-1691 GKESTGGISMTGGTS
+1691 GGGGGGP
-1706 DTGAFNNLVIPPSMK
+1706 DNAFNNLVIPTSSAKMN
-1721 GGDSSFKKDDPPK
+1721 GDNGPK
-1734 KSEKTIM
+1734 ETGNKEKTIM

>member
-1 MENNTLWRIINKHF
+1 MESNTLWRIVNKYF

-20 YLVAHHLESYNDF
+20 YLVAHHIESYNDF
-33 FHKDIFEI
+33 FHQDIFEL

-49 ITSAFDDKIGD
+49 ITSAFDERIGD

-66 LYIGGRTGRRLY
+66 LYIGGRTGRRVY

-88 RGSHY
+88 RGAHY
-93 MYPNEARLRNMTYG
+93 MYPNEARIRNMTYG
-107 MTVHYDVE
+107 MTVHFDVE

-120 ILDPGE
+120 ILSPGE
-126 APYVVG
+126 SPYVVG

-137 EEEVAKLGGQA
+137 EEEVAKLGE
-148 IAGIGGGLDESEI
+148 ISGGAVDEFDV
-161 DYSSDFQRDA
+161 DYSDAFQREAD
-171 NETQHNY
+171 EKPHNY
-178 KTDGGDSILQEFER
+178 KIDGGDHILQQLER
-192 ESQQE
+192 ESGGS
-197 QKMDGGA
+197 GGA
-204 RKAKEQALQGDTEG
+204 RKPKEPVLQGDKKEG
-218 PGKVETKK
+218 AIAAPTNKR
-226 KRDKQAEAARR
+226 RDKKAESERK
-237 QVKLTTAMAAA
+237 QVKMTTAMAAA
-248 TKEAQTRSV
+248 TKEAQARSV
-257 TGTVMSHSVQRR
+257 TGAIQRR

-282 IMLNSDFCV
+282 IMVQSDFCI
-291 LNGMSRE
+291 LNGMPRE
-298 LKHTFGECRNDPGGY
+298 LRHSFGECRNDPGGY

-338 GKIVQGG
+338 GKVVASASAEEEEM
-345 GDDDTVDDYLY
+345 VDDYLY

-371 RTMSVKLMSPSKR
+371 RTMSVKLMAPSKR
-384 FTNRNLMVFIPNVR
+384 YTNRNIMVFIPNVR

-429 DFMLDLFEPSVHD
+429 DFLLDLFEPSVHD
-442 AGPVMQQHTALKFI
+442 AGPIMQQHTALKFI

-479 VGETNYLEKAYYLGY
+479 VGETNYMEKAYYLGH
-494 MVFRLLCASMGLE
+494 MVFRLLCASAGLD

-519 LEPFGTLFN
+519 LEPFGKLFN

-535 VMQQKYI
+535 VMQQKHIY
-542 FQEFDRRIYFN
+542 QEFDRRIYFN

-564 VFANYREIFGER
+564 IFANYREIFGER
-576 MVDQGI
+576 IVDNGL
-582 KKAFKGGWGAQAHT
+582 KKAFKGAWGAQAHT

-607 LSFNSAIC
+607 ISFNAALC

-621 LPLDSG
+621 LPLDST

-641 GYFDFIDTPDGGNIG
+641 GYFDFIDTPDGANIG
-656 LHKTFAITAYM
+656 LHKTFAMTAYM
-667 TRGYSREHI
+667 TRGYSREPMI
-676 ISWMRENVS
+676 QWMRENVAMCPV
-685 LRTITDFTPIVLSTM
+685 TDFTPIVLSTM
-700 TKVIVNGHWAGVV
+700 TKVFVNGHWAGVV
-713 DTPFECVSKMRFY
+713 ETPFECVSKIRFY
-726 RRNGLIPLH
+726 RRNGLLPLH

-745 VVEVY
+745 AIEVY
-750 TDAGRFSRPIFYKDD
+750 TDAGRFTRPIFYRDD
-765 ISGKWAFS
+765 ISGKWAFL
-773 LSKPVVAKIKAG
+773 LSKSIGDKLESG
-785 DFTWEDMVS
+785 DFSWEDVVS

-799 RADMKGKYAIN
+799 RADLRDKYKIN
-810 DVVIRNLADLY
+810 DIKVRSLSDMY
-821 PGVGEEKEPSKF
+821 PGVGEDKNPAKF
-833 DKFLTQKA
+833 ERFLTNKSII
-841 VVEYIDPNETEHAL
+841 EYIDPNETEHSL
-855 IAQNWKDWENNA
+855 IAQNWKDWENNP
-867 DKHARYTHMEI
+867 DKHSRYTHMEI
-878 HPSFLFGIM
+878 HHSFLFGIM

-895 ANPAVRISFSCS
+895 TNPAARISFSCS
-907 QGRQACSVYHSNFH
+907 QSRQACSVYHSNFH

-933 GQTPLLKSQLL
+933 GQTPLLKTRLL
-944 QHIDREEQPCGENVI
+944 QHIDREEHPYGENVI

-973 ILVNEGSIKRGLFN
+973 ILVNEGAIQRGLFN
-987 TTYYSVYSEHEER
+987 TTYYTVYSEHEER
-1000 KKEQSGGEAQGTGLV
+1000 KKEQYGAGQGGQGGQEGGLII
-1015 VDKRFTNIE
+1015 DKRFTNIE
-1024 SEPNVIGLKPG
+1024 NEPNIVGLKPG

-1040 LDQNGLIRE
+1040 LDRNGLIKE

-1067 TKPGV
+1067 VKPDV
-1072 RIDGSKT
+1072 RVDGSKT
-1079 TKKGQLGIVDKAFIT
+1079 TKKGQLGVVDKAFIT

-1108 EVRIPNIGDK
+1108 EIRIPNLGDK

-1130 LVIPEKDMP
+1130 LVIPESDMP

-1187 NEGSKAATYGR
+1187 NEGSKAALYGR
-1198 LLPEVGYHSSGYDVL
+1198 LLPEVGFHSSGHDIM

-1276 DSVLGHGACEFLRE
+1276 DSLLGHGISEFLRE

-1301 VVCNTTGAIA
+1301 VVCNTTGVLAV
-1311 IYNKARDL
+1311 YNKARDL

-1346 KYGRRFSVISIPYSL
+1346 KYGRRFSVVSIPYSL

-1369 AINIQLRIVTEDNLQ
+1369 AINIQLRIITEDNLP

-1394 MNKLTLNSDMTPDKL
+1394 LNRLTLNPDMTPDKL
-1409 VKEMERALRTGEA
+1409 VKEMERAISTGER
-1422 PVRTPRPLNSKEEL
+1422 PIRTPDQNVQESPESIIQEQEPTKQLTNPQEDEDEDA
-1436 EYDREQMEI
+1436 EYTAYKPRNQTDI
-1445 EATNKAKREFQE
+1445 EK
-1457 KERQRRENLSPQSP
+1457 
-1471 QYPQGSPAY
+1471 
-1480 PDVSPA
+1480 A
-1486 YEPPEGYVSEYPQT
+1486 YEPTSSELRT
-1500 SPAYVPG
+1500 MNSSPG
-1507 SLNSASPVYIPDA
+1507 YIPG
-1520 AASEQSST
+1520 T
-1528 TYYPSVNS
+1528 PNS
-1536 ESPMTDS
+1536 EEEYQPISRYSTQDS
-1543 PTYSLNSYG
+1543 QME
-1552 GGSAH
+1552 GGSY
-1557 SVADFELGEQVYFT
+1557 SQTVNDFALGEQLYFT
-1571 RSADL
+1571 RSVDL
-1576 GLNQNHAW
+1576 GLPHNHIW
-1584 QIAKKGGSLLTLTTN
+1584 RVAKKGGSLLTLTTD
-1599 RESMMR
+1599 R
-1605 GGSVLSTNLT
+1605 GSIMGGGAASHLT
-1615 NSDLVQIAKPDEL
+1615 KSDLVQIAGANELIKPDAFL
-1628 MKYDAYSQWQEQ
+1628 QWEER
-1640 RAGERQQ
+1640 RA
-1647 MLEQQQY
+1647 QQQY
-1654 MAQQPIM
+1654 MM
-1661 QNQIPQVPQINIKMV
+1661 GQNGGGQNGMGPNGMGVPPQTPTHLQPQVPQINIKMV
-1676 GGNDFSKGTDDKGTD
+1676 GGNDFSRGEQENAGGQGQEINVPGGGGGTDSGV
-1691 GKESTGGISMTGGTS
+1691 
-1706 DTGAFNNLVIPPSMK
+1706 FNNLVIPNSAK
-1721 GGDSSFKKDDPPK
+1721 QLGRGFESSKNESQKP
-1734 KSEKTIM
+1734 EKTIM

>member
-1 MENNTLWRIINKHF
+1 MESTTLWRIINKHF

-20 YLVAHHLESYNDF
+20 YLVAHHIESYNDF
-33 FHKDIFEI
+33 FQKDIFEI
-41 FKNQNPIQ
+41 FKNQNPIR
-49 ITSAFDDKIGD
+49 ITSAYDEKLGD
-60 FKHKCN
+60 YKHKCN
-66 LYIGGRTGRRLY
+66 LYLGGKTGRRLY
-78 FGKPMIHDAD
+78 FGKPMIHDAE
-88 RGSHY
+88 RGAHY
-93 MYPNEARLRNMTYG
+93 MYPNEARIRGMTYG
-107 MTVHYDVE
+107 MTLHYDVE

-120 ILDPGE
+120 TLSPGE
-126 APYVVG
+126 TPYAVG

-137 EEEVAKLGGQA
+137 EEEVAKLGS
-148 IAGIGGGLDESEI
+148 IVGGGVGDYEI
-161 DYSSDFQRDA
+161 DYSTAFQQEA
-171 NETQHNY
+171 KKTQRNY
-178 KTDGGDSILQEFER
+178 KLDGGDSILEMLER
-192 ESQQE
+192 ESQQ
-197 QKMDGGA
+197 DGGA
-204 RKAKEQALQGDTEG
+204 KKTNEPILEGDSEKGG
-218 PGKVETKK
+218 PGKIEAN
-226 KRDKQAEAARR
+226 KRREKQAESERR
-237 QVKLTTAMAAA
+237 QVKLTTAMAAK
-248 TKEAQTRSV
+248 TKEMQAKSV
-257 TGTVMSHSVQRR
+257 NGVVQRR
-269 HVLLKKLYLGKIP
+269 VVLLKKLYLGKIP
-282 IMLNSDFCV
+282 IMLQSDFCV
-291 LNGMSRE
+291 LNGMTRE
-298 LKHTFGECRNDPGGY
+298 LRHSFGECRNDPGGY

-338 GKIVQGG
+338 GKIAHSIGG
-345 GDDDTVDDYLY
+345 EDEMVDDYLY
-356 SAEIRSVSEN
+356 SAEIRSVSDN

-371 RTMSVKLMSPSKR
+371 RTMSVKLMSPSKK
-384 FTNRNLMVFIPNVR
+384 FTNRNLVVFIPNVR

-442 AGPVMQQHTALKFI
+442 AGPIMQQHTALKFI

-479 VGETNYLEKAYYLGY
+479 VGETNYIDKAYYLGY
-494 MVFRLLCASMGLE
+494 MVFRLLCTSVGLE
-507 APTDRDNLKYKR
+507 MPTDRDNLKYKR
-519 LEPFGTLFN
+519 LEPFGSLFN
-528 DLFMEYY
+528 DLFLEYY
-535 VMQQKYI
+535 TMQQKHI

-564 VFANYREIFGER
+564 VFANHREIFSER
-576 MVDQGI
+576 IVDQGI
-582 KKAFKGGWGAQAHT
+582 KKAFKGGWGAQTHT

-607 LSFNSAIC
+607 LSFNAALC

-621 LPLDSG
+621 LPLDSS
-627 SKVVGPRILHNSHW
+627 SKVVGPRILHSSHW
-641 GYFDFIDTPDGGNIG
+641 GYFDFIDTPDGANIG
-656 LHKTFAITAYM
+656 LHKTFAMTAYM

-676 ISWMRENVS
+676 IQWMRENVAM
-685 LRTITDFTPIVLSTM
+685 RPVTDFVPIILSTM
-700 TKVIVNGHWAGVV
+700 TKVFVNGHWAGVV
-713 DTPFECVSKMRFY
+713 ETPFECVNKMRLY
-726 RRNGLIPLH
+726 RRNGLLPLH
-735 TSVAFNIRNN
+735 TSIAFNIRNN
-745 VVEVY
+745 AVEVY
-750 TDAGRFSRPIFYKDD
+750 TDAGRFARPIFYKDD
-765 ISGKWAFS
+765 ISGKWAFT
-773 LSKPVVAKIKAG
+773 LSKTITAKLTEG
-785 DFTWEDMVS
+785 DFSWENLVT

-799 RADMKGKYAIN
+799 RADTRYQIN
-810 DVVIRNLADLY
+810 DVVIRNLAALY
-821 PGVGEEKEPSKF
+821 PGVGEEKEPTKLER
-833 DKFLTQKA
+833 FLTNKSII
-841 VVEYIDPNETEHAL
+841 EYIDPNETEHTL

-895 ANPAVRISFSCS
+895 TNPAARISFSCS
-907 QGRQACSVYHSNFH
+907 QSRQACSVYHSNFH

-933 GQTPLLKSQLL
+933 GQTPLLKTRLL
-944 QHIDREEQPCGENVI
+944 QHIDKEEHPYGENVI

-973 ILVNEGSIKRGLFN
+973 ILVNEGAIQRGLFN
-987 TTYYSVYSEHEER
+987 TTYYTVYSEHEER
-1000 KKEQSGGEAQGTGLV
+1000 KKEQGQDGLV
-1015 VDKRFTNIE
+1015 IDKRFTNIE
-1024 SEPNVIGLKPG
+1024 SEPNVTGLKPG

-1040 LDQNGLIRE
+1040 LDKNGLIRE
-1049 NTPVDD
+1049 NTSVDD

-1067 TKPGV
+1067 IKPDM

-1108 EVRIPNIGDK
+1108 EMRIPNLGDK

-1130 LVIPEKDMP
+1130 LVIPEADMP

-1198 LLPEVGYHSSGYDVL
+1198 LLPEVGFHSSGHDIL

-1276 DSVLGHGACEFLRE
+1276 DSLLGHGISEFLRE

-1296 DEYQM
+1296 DEYQI
-1301 VVCNTTGAIA
+1301 VVCNTTGALA
-1311 IYNKARDL
+1311 IYNRARDL

-1369 AINIQLRIVTEDNLQ
+1369 AINIQLRIVTEDNLP

-1394 MNKLTLNSDMTPDKL
+1394 MNRLTLNPDMTPDKL
-1409 VKEMERALRTGEA
+1409 VKEMERALRTGERPIQTPNSLVSEENA
-1422 PVRTPRPLNSKEEL
+1422 DYKRTENEKMIQAIINRQNREVELNS
-1436 EYDREQMEI
+1436 I
-1445 EATNKAKREFQE
+1445 
-1457 KERQRRENLSPQSP
+1457 SSP
-1471 QYPQGSPAY
+1471 QYPE
-1480 PDVSPA
+1480 VSPA
-1486 YEPPEGYVSEYPQT
+1486 YEPSESEYPAASLDYENT
-1500 SPAYVPG
+1500 YSPAYIPSSQVLSNQNAG
-1507 SLNSASPVYIPDA
+1507 YSSSVNTNSMEYNGFGGDNAKYSIASPTHRVEEEGIRGFNRYGA
-1520 AASEQSST
+1520 GGVLSETHRKNEPVQ
-1528 TYYPSVNS
+1528 
-1536 ESPMTDS
+1536 
-1543 PTYSLNSYG
+1543 
-1552 GGSAH
+1552 

-1571 RSADL
+1571 RSVDL
-1576 GLNQNHAW
+1576 GLQQNHIW
-1584 QIAKKGGSLLTLTTN
+1584 RVAKKGGSLITLTTE
-1599 RESMMR
+1599 RRFIE
-1605 GGSVLSTNLT
+1605 GSSTNLT
-1615 NSDLVQIAKPDEL
+1615 NSDLVQIAKADEL
-1628 MKYDAYSQWQEQ
+1628 IKPDTYAQWESQ
-1640 RAGERQQ
+1640 RGGIRQI
-1647 MLEQQQY
+1647 EQQSY
-1654 MAQQPIM
+1654 MPSSLPSIQPVS
-1661 QNQIPQVPQINIKMV
+1661 QIPQINIKMV
-1676 GGNDFSKGTDDKGTD
+1676 GGNDFSKSTEDAAS
-1691 GKESTGGISMTGGTS
+1691 KEESGVTITGGMGGTGS
-1706 DTGAFNNLVIPPSMK
+1706 NAFNHLVIPSVK
-1721 GGDSSFKKDDPPK
+1721 GEETASKSNNLSSDKPP
-1734 KSEKTIM
+1734 KTIM

>member
-1 MENNTLWRIINKHF
+1 MESNTLWRIINKYF

-49 ITSAFDDKIGD
+49 INSAYNDKIGN

-66 LYIGGRTGRRLY
+66 LYIGGRTGRRVY
-78 FGKPMIHDAD
+78 FGKPMIHDTD
-88 RGSHY
+88 HGTNTTTGNPHY
-93 MYPNEARLRNMTYG
+93 MYPNEARLRNMTYA

-120 ILDPGE
+120 ILEPGE
-126 APYVVG
+126 APYIVG

-137 EEEVAKLGGQA
+137 EEEVAKLEGIVGG
-148 IAGIGGGLDESEI
+148 AGQTDEFEI
-161 DYSSDFQRDA
+161 DYSSDFQREA
-171 NETQHNY
+171 NETQKNY
-178 KTDGGDSILQEFER
+178 KSDGGDSILKQLEH
-192 ESQQE
+192 ESQQNNTNME
-197 QKMDGGA
+197 GGA
-204 RKAKEQALQGDTEG
+204 RKAKDAVLEG
-218 PGKVETKK
+218 EAERPGKVEKKK
-226 KRDKQAEAARR
+226 KREEAERR

-248 TKEAQTRSV
+248 TKEAQARSV
-257 TGTVMSHSVQRR
+257 TGQPNTQSVQRR

-282 IMLNSDFCV
+282 IMVNSDFCV

-298 LKHTFGECRNDPGGY
+298 IKHSFGECRNDPGGY

-345 GDDDTVDDYLY
+345 EDDETVDDYLY

-371 RTMSVKLMSPSKR
+371 RAMSVKLMSPSKK

-442 AGPVMQQHTALKFI
+442 AGPIMQQHTALKFI

-507 APTDRDNLKYKR
+507 APTDRDNIKYKR

-535 VMQQKYI
+535 VMQKKYI
-542 FQEFDRRIYFN
+542 YQTFDATIYNN

-564 VFANYREIFGER
+564 IFANYREVFSER
-576 MVDQGI
+576 IVDQGI
-582 KKAFKGGWGAQAHT
+582 KKAFKGGWGAQTHT

-641 GYFDFIDTPDGGNIG
+641 GYFDFIDTPDGANIG
-656 LHKTFAITAYM
+656 LHKTFAISAYM
-667 TRGYSREHI
+667 TRGYSREPI
-676 ISWMRENVS
+676 IAWMRENVAM
-685 LRTITDFTPIVLSTM
+685 RPITDFTPIVLSTM
-700 TKVIVNGHWAGVV
+700 TKVFVNGHWTGVV

-750 TDAGRFSRPIFYKDD
+750 TDAGRFSRPIFYRDD
-765 ISGKWAFS
+765 ISGKWAFN
-773 LSKPVVAKIKAG
+773 LSKSIVAKIKAG
-785 DFTWEDMVS
+785 DFTWEEMVT

-799 RADMKGKYAIN
+799 RAEMKGADMKGRYQIN

-833 DKFLTQKA
+833 EKFLTQKA

-855 IAQNWKDWENNA
+855 IAQNWKDWENNP
-867 DKHARYTHMEI
+867 DKHERYTHMEI
-878 HPSFLFGIM
+878 HHSFLFGIM

-895 ANPAVRISFSCS
+895 ENPAVRISFSCS

-1000 KKEQSGGEAQGTGLV
+1000 KKGTGGGQDTGLI

-1024 SEPNVIGLKPG
+1024 AEPNVIGLKPG

-1067 TKPGV
+1067 LKPDV
-1072 RIDGSKT
+1072 RVDGSKT

-1130 LVIPEKDMP
+1130 LVIPEANMP

-1198 LLPEVGYHSSGYDVL
+1198 LLPEVGFHSSGYDVL

-1276 DSVLGHGACEFLRE
+1276 DGVLGHGACEFLRE

-1334 ETGKGFALDTMT
+1334 ETGKGDALDTMT

-1369 AINIQLRIVTEDNLQ
+1369 AINVQLRIVTEDNLP

-1394 MNKLTLNSDMTPDKL
+1394 MNRLTLDPNMTPDKL
-1409 VKEMERALRTGEA
+1409 VKEMELALRTGEA
-1422 PVRTPRPLNSKEEL
+1422 PVRTPKPLNSKEEL

-1445 EATNKAKREFQE
+1445 EAKNNAKKAFQE
-1457 KERQRRENLSPQSP
+1457 MERKRREEELRPESPK
-1471 QYPQGSPAY
+1471 YTET
-1480 PDVSPA
+1480 SPA
-1486 YEPPEGYVSEYPQT
+1486 YEPSEGLESEYQET
-1500 SPAYVPG
+1500 SPAYMPDSNES
-1507 SLNSASPVYIPDA
+1507 SLNAVSPAYIPGTPESNA
-1520 AASEQSST
+1520 AT
-1528 TYYPSVNS
+1528 T
-1536 ESPMTDS
+1536 
-1543 PTYSLNSYG
+1543 L
-1552 GGSAH
+1552 GGSVQ

-1571 RSADL
+1571 RSTDL
-1576 GLNQNHAW
+1576 GLPQNHAW
-1584 QIAKKGGSLLTLTTN
+1584 TVAKKGGTLLTLTTN
-1599 RESMMR
+1599 RESIVGGDSR
-1605 GGSVLSTNLT
+1605 GGISTNLT
-1615 NSDLVQIAKPDEL
+1615 NSDLVQIVKADEL

-1640 RAGERQQ
+1640 QAGARQR
-1647 MLEQQQY
+1647 MLEQQY
-1654 MAQQPIM
+1654 MSQQQQSVFQQSQM
-1661 QNQIPQVPQINIKMV
+1661 PQMPQINIKMV
-1676 GGNDFSKGTDDKGTD
+1676 GGNDFSKGTDGKGTD
-1691 GKESTGGISMTGGTS
+1691 GKGTEDTGGDAGPQISMTGGAA
-1706 DTGAFNNLVIPPSMK
+1706 DINAFNNLVIPSSMK
-1721 GGDSSFKKDDPPK
+1721 GGKSDTMSSE
-1734 KSEKTIM
+1734 KSENKSIL

>member
-1 MENNTLWRIINKHF
+1 MESNTLWRIINKYF

-20 YLVAHHLESYNDF
+20 YLVAHHIESYNDF

-49 ITSAFDDKIGD
+49 ITSAFDEKLGD

-66 LYIGGRTGRRLY
+66 LYIGGKSGRRIY
-78 FGKPMIHDAD
+78 FGKPMIHDTE
-88 RGSHY
+88 RGAHY
-93 MYPNEARLRNMTYG
+93 MYPNEARLRSMTYG

-120 ILDPGE
+120 ILGPGE
-126 APYVVG
+126 APYMVG

-137 EEEVAKLGGQA
+137 EEEVAKLGG
-148 IAGIGGGLDESEI
+148 IVGGGPLDDEI
-161 DYSSDFQRDA
+161 DYSDA
-171 NETQHNY
+171 FRKEAEAKQYNY
-178 KTDGGDSILQEFER
+178 KSDGGDYILQQLER
-192 ESQQE
+192 ESQS
-197 QKMDGGA
+197 GGA
-204 RKAKEQALQGDTEG
+204 KKEPTVQGDEDKST
-218 PGKVETKK
+218 KIATKK
-226 KRDKQAEAARR
+226 RREKQAEAERK

-248 TKEAQTRSV
+248 TKEAQARSV
-257 TGTVMSHSVQRR
+257 TGTIQRR
-269 HVLLKKLYLGKIP
+269 HILLKKLYLGKIP
-282 IMLNSDFCV
+282 IMVQSDFCI
-291 LNGMSRE
+291 LNGLPRE
-298 LKHTFGECRNDPGGY
+298 VRHSFGECRNDPGGY

-321 TISVQEK
+321 TIAVQEK

-338 GKIVQGG
+338 GKLVKASESEEE
-345 GDDDTVDDYLY
+345 TVDDYLY

-371 RTMSVKLMSPSKR
+371 RTMSVKLMSPTNK

-403 FILFRALGVLSD
+403 FIVFRALGVLSD

-442 AGPVMQQHTALKFI
+442 AGPIMQQHSALKFI

-479 VGETNYLEKAYYLGY
+479 VGETNYMEKAYYLGH
-494 MVFRLLCASMGLE
+494 MVFRLLCASAGLE
-507 APTDRDNLKYKR
+507 SPTDRDNLKYKR

-535 VMQQKYI
+535 VMQKKHI

-564 VFANYREIFGER
+564 IFSNYREIFSER
-576 MVDQGI
+576 IVDQGI

-596 RRVGI
+596 KRVGI

-607 LSFNSAIC
+607 LSFNATLC

-621 LPLDSG
+621 LPLDSS
-627 SKVVGPRILHNSHW
+627 SKVVGPRILHSSHW
-641 GYFDFIDTPDGGNIG
+641 GYFDFIDTPDGANIG
-656 LHKTFAITAYM
+656 LHKTFAMTAYM
-667 TRGYSREHI
+667 TRGYSREPMI
-676 ISWMRENVS
+676 QWMRENVN
-685 LRTITDFTPIVLSTM
+685 LRPVTDFTPIVLSTM
-700 TKVIVNGHWAGVV
+700 TKVFVNGHWAGAV
-713 DTPFECVSKMRFY
+713 DTPFECVRKMRFY

-745 VVEVY
+745 AVEVY
-750 TDAGRFSRPIFYKDD
+750 TDAGRFARPIFYKDD
-765 ISGKWAFS
+765 ISNKWAFS
-773 LSKPVVAKIKAG
+773 ISSQIGEKIKSG
-785 DFTWEDMVS
+785 DFSWEELVA
-794 GFNDK
+794 GFNEK
-799 RADMKGKYAIN
+799 RAAGENQTPYKIN
-810 DVVIRNLADLY
+810 DVVIRGLSELY
-821 PGVGEEKEPSKF
+821 AGVGEEKEPTKF
-833 DKFLTQKA
+833 ERFLKNKA
-841 VVEYIDPNETEHAL
+841 IVEYIDPNETEHSL
-855 IAQNWKDWENNA
+855 IAQNWKDWENNP
-867 DKHARYTHMEI
+867 DKHGRYTHMEI
-878 HPSFLFGIM
+878 HHSFLFGIM

-895 ANPAVRISFSCS
+895 NNPAARISFSCS
-907 QGRQACSVYHSNFH
+907 QSRQACSIYHSNFQ
-921 VRMDKTAIVLNY
+921 VRMDKTALVLNY
-933 GQTPLLKSQLL
+933 GQTPLLKTRLL
-944 QHIDREEQPCGENVI
+944 PHIDREEHPYGENVI

-973 ILVNEGSIKRGLFN
+973 ILVNEGAIQRGLFN
-987 TTYYSVYSEHEER
+987 TTYYTVYSEHEER
-1000 KKEQSGGEAQGTGLV
+1000 KKEQMGGPEGGVIL
-1015 VDKRFTNIE
+1015 DKRFTNIE

-1040 LDQNGLIRE
+1040 LDSNGLIKE

-1055 KTIIIGYTSNSA
+1055 KTIIIGFTSNSA
-1067 TKPGV
+1067 VKPDV

-1079 TKKGQLGIVDKAFIT
+1079 TKKGQLGVVDKAFIT
-1094 EGEEGERIAKVRIR
+1094 EGEEGERIAKVSIR
-1108 EVRIPNIGDK
+1108 EIRIPNLGDK

-1198 LLPEVGYHSSGYDVL
+1198 LLPEVGFHSSGHDIL

-1276 DSVLGHGACEFLRE
+1276 DSVLGHGISEFLRE

-1301 VVCNTTGAIA
+1301 VVCNTTGALA
-1311 IYNKARDL
+1311 IYNRARDL

-1328 LRFFRS
+1328 LHFFRS
-1334 ETGKGFALDTMT
+1334 ETGKGYALDTMT
-1346 KYGRRFSVISIPYSL
+1346 KYGRRFSVVSVPYSL
-1361 KLLIQELA
+1361 KLLMQELA
-1369 AINIQLRIVTEDNLQ
+1369 AINIQLRIITEDNLP
-1384 QIDSMAFSDN
+1384 QIESMAFSDN
-1394 MNKLTLNSDMTPDKL
+1394 LNRLTLNPDMTPEKL
-1409 VKEMERALRTGEA
+1409 VKEMERAISRGEKPA
-1422 PVRTPRPLNSKEEL
+1422 ETPKSFTEEEL
-1436 EYDREQMEI
+1436 EEI
-1445 EATNKAKREFQE
+1445 EYSEQQKKR
-1457 KERQRRENLSPQSP
+1457 KEMETKRRMEEELKRSP
-1471 QYPQGSPAY
+1471 QYPTN
-1480 PDVSPA
+1480 VSPA
-1486 YEPPEGYVSEYPQT
+1486 YQPPESEYPS
-1500 SPAYVPG
+1500 SPSSSDYVPG
-1507 SLNSASPVYIPDA
+1507 SPGDYVPGSPGDYVPGA
-1520 AASEQSST
+1520 
-1528 TYYPSVNS
+1528 PSP
-1536 ESPMTDS
+1536 SPEE
-1543 PTYSLNSYG
+1543 YEG
-1552 GGSAH
+1552 GNNDRGNAID
-1557 SVADFELGEQVYFT
+1557 DFALGEEVHFT
-1571 RSADL
+1571 RSVDL
-1576 GLNQNHAW
+1576 GLPQNHIW
-1584 QIAKKGGSLLTLTTN
+1584 RVAKKGGTLITITTDRASL
-1599 RESMMR
+1599 M
-1605 GGSVLSTNLT
+1605 GGGMSLT
-1615 NSDLVQIAKPDEL
+1615 NNDLLQIAKADEL
-1628 MKYDAYSQWQEQ
+1628 VKRDVFANWEFQ
-1640 RAGERQQ
+1640 RAGALLAQQ
-1647 MLEQQQY
+1647 QQQQQQY
-1654 MAQQPIM
+1654 MMGGQQSMPVM
-1661 QNQIPQVPQINIKMV
+1661 QQPQVPQINIKMV
-1676 GGNDFSKGTDDKGTD
+1676 GGNDFSKGEETGGGTD
-1691 GKESTGGISMTGGTS
+1691 TN
-1706 DTGAFNNLVIPPSMK
+1706 AFNQLVIPNSAKTNDTEKPS
-1721 GGDSSFKKDDPPK
+1721 ST

>member
-1 MENNTLWRIINKHF
+1 MESNTLWRVINKYF
-15 EDNPQ
+15 EDNPK
-20 YLVAHHLESYNDF
+20 YLVAHHIESYNDF
-33 FHKDIFEI
+33 FHKDIFDI

-66 LYIGGRTGRRLY
+66 LYIGGRTGQRLY
-78 FGKPMIHDAD
+78 FGKPMIHDTE
-88 RGSHY
+88 RGAHY
-93 MYPNEARLRNMTYG
+93 MYPNEARIRNMTYG

-120 ILDPGE
+120 ILAPGE
-126 APYVVG
+126 MPYTVG

-137 EEEVAKLGGQA
+137 EEEIAKLGG
-148 IAGIGGGLDESEI
+148 IVSGGGGDDDDVNI
-161 DYSSDFQRDA
+161 DYSAEFLQQA
-171 NETQHNY
+171 NESQTNY
-178 KTDGGDSILQEFER
+178 KSDGGDYLLQELER
-192 ESQQE
+192 ESKQNQL
-197 QKMDGGA
+197 QDGGA
-204 RKAKEQALQGDTEG
+204 KKAKEIEEDTTK
-218 PGKVETKK
+218 PSTKK
-226 KRDKQAEAARR
+226 RREKQAESERKQA
-237 QVKLTTAMAAA
+237 KLTTAMAAA
-248 TKEAQTRSV
+248 TKEAQARSV
-257 TGTVMSHSVQRR
+257 TGTIQRR

-282 IMLNSDFCV
+282 IMVQSEFCI

-298 LKHTFGECRNDPGGY
+298 LRHSFGECRNDPGGY

-328 FGDNMLYIRK
+328 FGDNMMYIRK
-338 GKIVQGG
+338 GRHAKVSAEEEEV
-345 GDDDTVDDYLY
+345 VDDYLY

-371 RTMSVKLMSPSKR
+371 RTMSVKLMAPSKK

-442 AGPVMQQHTALKFI
+442 AGPIMQQHTALKFI

-494 MVFRLLCASMGLE
+494 MVFRLLCASIGLE

-607 LSFNSAIC
+607 LSFNAALC

-621 LPLDSG
+621 LPLDSS
-627 SKVVGPRILHNSHW
+627 SKVVGPRILHSSHW
-641 GYFDFIDTPDGGNIG
+641 GYFDFIDTPDGANIG
-656 LHKTFAITAYM
+656 LHKTFALTAYM
-667 TRGYSREHI
+667 TRGYSREPMI
-676 ISWMRENVS
+676 NWMRENAMLHPV
-685 LRTITDFTPIVLSTM
+685 TDFTPIILSTM
-700 TKVIVNGHWAGVV
+700 TKVFVNGHWAGVI
-713 DTPFECVSKMRFY
+713 DSPFECASKMRFY

-735 TSVAFNIRNN
+735 TSIAFNIRNN
-745 VVEVY
+745 SLEVY
-750 TDAGRFSRPIFYKDD
+750 TDAGRFTRPIFYKDD
-765 ISGKWAFS
+765 ISGKWAFL
-773 LSKPVVAKIKAG
+773 LSKSIEDKIKTG
-785 DFTWEDMVS
+785 DFSWEELVT

-799 RADMKGKYAIN
+799 QADIRDKYHIN
-810 DVVIRNLADLY
+810 DVVIRTLSELY
-821 PGVGEEKEPSKF
+821 PGVGEDNNPAKF
-833 DKFLTQKA
+833 ERFLKNKS
-841 VVEYIDPNETEHAL
+841 VVEYIDPNETEHTL

-878 HPSFLFGIM
+878 HHSFLFGIM

-895 ANPAVRISFSCS
+895 TNPAARVSFSCS
-907 QGRQACSVYHSNFH
+907 QSRQACSIYHSNFH

-933 GQTPLLKSQLL
+933 GQTPLLKTRLL
-944 QHIDREEQPCGENVI
+944 QHIDREEHPYGENVI

-973 ILVNEGSIKRGLFN
+973 ILVNEGAIQRGLFN
-987 TTYYSVYSEHEER
+987 TTYYTVYSEHEER
-1000 KKEQSGGEAQGTGLV
+1000 KKDHGQGSTDGIII
-1015 VDKRFTNIE
+1015 DKRFTNIE
-1024 SEPNVIGLKPG
+1024 QESNVIGLKPG

-1040 LDQNGLIRE
+1040 LDKNGLIRE

-1067 TKPGV
+1067 MKPDV
-1072 RIDGSKT
+1072 RVDGSKT

-1108 EVRIPNIGDK
+1108 EMRIPNLGDK

-1198 LLPEVGYHSSGYDVL
+1198 LLPEVGFHSSGHDIM

-1276 DSVLGHGACEFLRE
+1276 DSVLGHGISEFLRE

-1301 VVCNTTGAIA
+1301 VVCNTTGALA
-1311 IYNKARDL
+1311 IYNRARDL

-1334 ETGKGFALDTMT
+1334 ETGKGYALDTMT

-1369 AINIQLRIVTEDNLQ
+1369 AINIQLRIITEDNLP

-1394 MNKLTLNSDMTPDKL
+1394 LNKLTLNPDMTPDKL
-1409 VKEMERALRTGEA
+1409 VKEMERAIANGEQ
-1422 PVRTPRPLNSKEEL
+1422 PLETPKSIASASMEEEDNKRIAREL
-1436 EYDREQMEI
+1436 ENRQ
-1445 EATNKAKREFQE
+1445 KRA
-1457 KERQRRENLSPQSP
+1457 SP
-1471 QYPQGSPAY
+1471 QYPT
-1480 PDVSPA
+1480 DVSPA
-1486 YEPPEGYVSEYPQT
+1486 YVPPDRDSMEEDDSFDT
-1500 SPAYVPG
+1500 SPKYVPG
-1507 SLNSASPVYIPDA
+1507 SPR
-1520 AASEQSST
+1520 
-1528 TYYPSVNS
+1528 
-1536 ESPMTDS
+1536 
-1543 PTYSLNSYG
+1543 TYSPKSPEFGPSYSPKSPEFGPSYSPKSPEFGPPTG
-1552 GGSAH
+1552 GGAYDLN
-1557 SVADFELGEQVYFT
+1557 DFDLGEFVYFT
-1571 RSADL
+1571 RSTDL
-1576 GLNQNHAW
+1576 GLQPKHVW
-1584 QIAKKGGSLLTLTTN
+1584 RVAKKGGTLLTLTTD
-1599 RESMMR
+1599 RQS
-1605 GGSVLSTNLT
+1605 GGDSIMSNLT
-1615 NSDLVQIAKPDEL
+1615 NSDLVQIAKADEL
-1628 MKYDAYSQWQEQ
+1628 VKTDLYLQWEGEQ
-1640 RAGERQQ
+1640 RAGALDQHMMMQQ
-1647 MLEQQQY
+1647 HQQQQSNFPP
-1654 MAQQPIM
+1654 ATSQ
-1661 QNQIPQVPQINIKMV
+1661 PQINIKFV
-1676 GGNDFSKGTDDKGTD
+1676 GGNDFSKEGV
-1691 GKESTGGISMTGGTS
+1691 KEEHELVSRGGGEG
-1706 DTGAFNNLVIPPSMK
+1706 DFNSLVIPSNAKTNEGGGDESQK
-1721 GGDSSFKKDDPPK
+1721 GGKKTSEGSN
-1734 KSEKTIM
+1734 KSILQGFSE
-1741 GGLADF
+1741 F
-1747 GSLVINKIM
+1747 GSLVINKLA

>member
-1 MENNTLWRIINKHF
+1 MESNTLWRVINKYF
-15 EDNPQ
+15 EDNPK
-20 YLVAHHLESYNDF
+20 YLVAHHIESYNDF

-49 ITSAFDDKIGD
+49 ITSAFDETIGD

-66 LYIGGRTGRRLY
+66 LYVGGKTGRRIY
-78 FGKPMIHDAD
+78 FGKPIIHDTE
-88 RGSHY
+88 RGPHY

-120 ILDPGE
+120 ILAPGE
-126 APYVVG
+126 MPYMVG

-137 EEEVAKLGGQA
+137 EEEIAKLGG
-148 IAGIGGGLDESEI
+148 IAIGGGEYEDQEI
-161 DYSSDFQRDA
+161 DYSAAFRQEA
-171 NETQHNY
+171 NASQKNY
-178 KTDGGDSILQEFER
+178 KTGGGDEIMRKLENETN
-192 ESQQE
+192 
-197 QKMDGGA
+197 GGA
-204 RKAKEQALQGDTEG
+204 KPDDDPNPTKIA
-218 PGKVETKK
+218 TKK
-226 KRDKQAEAARR
+226 RREKQADAERR
-237 QVKLTTAMAAA
+237 QAKLTTAMAAA
-248 TKEAQTRSV
+248 TKEAQAKSV
-257 TGTVMSHSVQRR
+257 TGTIQRR

-282 IMLNSDFCV
+282 IMVQSDFCI

-298 LKHTFGECRNDPGGY
+298 LRHSFGECRNDPGGY

-321 TISVQEK
+321 TIAVQEK

-338 GKIVQGG
+338 GKMSKPSP
-345 GDDDTVDDYLY
+345 TSEEEEAVDDYLY

-371 RTMSVKLMSPSKR
+371 RTMSVKLMAPSKR
-384 FTNRNLMVFIPNVR
+384 YTNRNLMVFIPNVR

-423 LDLDKY
+423 LDIDKY

-442 AGPVMQQHTALKFI
+442 AGPIMQQHTALKFI

-494 MVFRLLCASMGLE
+494 MVFRLLCTSAGLE

-535 VMQQKYI
+535 VMQKKHVY
-542 FQEFDRRIYFN
+542 QEFDRRIYFN

-564 VFANYREIFGER
+564 IFANHREIFGER
-576 MVDQGI
+576 IVDQGI
-582 KKAFKGGWGAQAHT
+582 KKAFKGGWGAQTHT
-596 RRVGI
+596 KRVGI

-607 LSFNSAIC
+607 ISFNAALC

-621 LPLDSG
+621 LPLDS
-627 SKVVGPRILHNSHW
+627 SAKVVGPRILHSSHW
-641 GYFDFIDTPDGGNIG
+641 GYFDFIDTPDGANIG
-656 LHKTFAITAYM
+656 LHKTFAMSAYM
-667 TRGYSREHI
+667 TRGYSREPI
-676 ISWMRENVS
+676 IQWMRENVA
-685 LRTITDFTPIVLSTM
+685 LRPVTDFTPIVLSTM
-700 TKVIVNGHWAGVV
+700 TKVIVNGHWAGAI
-713 DTPFECVSKMRFY
+713 DSPFECVSKIRFY

-735 TSVAFNIRNN
+735 TSIAFNIRNN
-745 VVEVY
+745 AVEVY
-750 TDAGRFSRPIFYKDD
+750 TDAGRFTRPILYKDD
-765 ISGKWAFS
+765 VSGKWAFS
-773 LSKPVVAKIKAG
+773 ISKSVEDKITSG
-785 DFTWEDMVS
+785 DFSWEELVT

-799 RADMKGKYAIN
+799 RADIRDQYRIN
-810 DVVIRNLADLY
+810 DVAIRTLPDLY
-821 PGVGEEKEPSKF
+821 PGVGDETNPAKF
-833 DKFLTQKA
+833 ERFLKNKA
-841 VVEYIDPNETEHAL
+841 VIEYIDPNETEHAL

-867 DKHARYTHMEI
+867 DKHQRYTHMEI
-878 HPSFLFGIM
+878 HHSFLFGIM

-895 ANPAVRISFSCS
+895 TNPAARVSFSCS
-907 QGRQACSVYHSNFH
+907 QSRQACSIYHSNFQ

-933 GQTPLLKSQLL
+933 GQTPLLKTRLL
-944 QHIDREEQPCGENVI
+944 QHIDSEEHPYGENVI

-973 ILVNEGSIKRGLFN
+973 ILVNEGAIQRGLFN
-987 TTYYSVYSEHEER
+987 TTYYTVYSEHEER
-1000 KKEQSGGEAQGTGLV
+1000 KKEQGQGMGGQGQGDSVTL
-1015 VDKRFTNIE
+1015 DKRFTNIE
-1024 SEPNVIGLKPG
+1024 AEPNVIGLKPG

-1055 KTIIIGYTSNSA
+1055 KTIIIGYTSNSVV
-1067 TKPGV
+1067 KPDV

-1108 EVRIPNIGDK
+1108 EIRIPNLGDK

-1198 LLPEVGYHSSGYDVL
+1198 LLPEVGFHSSGHDIL

-1276 DSVLGHGACEFLRE
+1276 DSLLGHGISEFLRE

-1301 VVCNTTGAIA
+1301 VVCNTTGALA
-1311 IYNKARDL
+1311 VYNKARDL

-1328 LRFFRS
+1328 LQFFRS
-1334 ETGKGFALDTMT
+1334 ETGKGYALDTMT
-1346 KYGRRFSVISIPYSL
+1346 KYGRRFSVVSVPYSL

-1369 AINIQLRIVTEDNLQ
+1369 AINVQLRIITEDNLP

-1394 MNKLTLNSDMTPDKL
+1394 LARLTLKPDMTPDKL
-1409 VKEMERALRTGEA
+1409 VKEMERVISSGEKPLEA
-1422 PVRTPRPLNSKEEL
+1422 PRPYNSSEL
-1436 EYDREQMEI
+1436 ERMEQESI
-1445 EATNKAKREFQE
+1445 EK
-1457 KERQRRENLSPQSP
+1457 KEREKAVKEMENRRAAKTSPE
-1471 QYPQGSPAY
+1471 YPINVSPAFE
-1480 PDVSPA
+1480 PDVSPE
-1486 YEPPEGYVSEYPQT
+1486 YSPGDYMPGTPKGSDEPE
-1500 SPAYVPG
+1500 
-1507 SLNSASPVYIPDA
+1507 I
-1520 AASEQSST
+1520 
-1528 TYYPSVNS
+1528 
-1536 ESPMTDS
+1536 
-1543 PTYSLNSYG
+1543 YG
-1552 GGSAH
+1552 GNGGQMG
-1557 SVADFELGEQVYFT
+1557 VNDFELGENVYFI
-1571 RSADL
+1571 RSVDL
-1576 GLNQNHAW
+1576 GLDPKHTW
-1584 QIAKKGGSLLTLTTN
+1584 QVAKKGGSLLTIT
-1599 RESMMR
+1599 SQR
-1605 GGSVLSTNLT
+1605 GGGNGYGANLT
-1615 NSDLVQIAKPDEL
+1615 NSDYLQIASPTEL
-1628 MKYDAYSQWQEQ
+1628 VKQDAFANWEYQ
-1640 RAGERQQ
+1640 RAGALLAQ
-1647 MLEQQQY
+1647 QQQY
-1654 MAQQPIM
+1654 MD
-1661 QNQIPQVPQINIKMV
+1661 QVPNTIPVMQSSQPQMPNINIKLV
-1676 GGNDFSKGTDDKGTD
+1676 GGNDFSKGGEDAAGVTING
-1691 GKESTGGISMTGGTS
+1691 SSGG
-1706 DTGAFNNLVIPPSMK
+1706 GAEENARQFDSSSPFNHLVIPGTSKSVAATAAENK
-1721 GGDSSFKKDDPPK
+1721 GSS
-1734 KSEKTIM
+1734 SGEKTLM
-1741 GGLADF
+1741 GGLKDF
-1747 GSLVINKIM
+1747 GNLVINKIM

>member
-1 MENNTLWRIINKHF
+1 MESNTLWRIINKYF

-20 YLVAHHLESYNDF
+20 YLVSHHIESYNDF
-33 FHKDIFEI
+33 FHKDIFEL

-49 ITSAFDDKIGD
+49 INSAFDEKIGD

-66 LYIGGRTGRRLY
+66 LYIGGKSGRRVY

-88 RGSHY
+88 RGAHY
-93 MYPNEARLRNMTYG
+93 MYPNEARIRNMTYG
-107 MTVHYDVE
+107 MTVHFDVE

-120 ILDPGE
+120 ILVPGE
-126 APYVVG
+126 SPYVVG

-137 EEEVAKLGGQA
+137 EEEVAKLGE
-148 IAGIGGGLDESEI
+148 ISGGGIDELEI
-161 DYSSDFQRDA
+161 DYSDAFQREAD
-171 NETQHNY
+171 EMQYNY
-178 KTDGGDSILQEFER
+178 KLDGGNSILQEMER
-192 ESQQE
+192 ESSSAYS
-197 QKMDGGA
+197 GGV
-204 RKAKEQALQGDTEG
+204 RKTKEPGLQGDSTQG
-218 PGKVETKK
+218 DQAPK
-226 KRDKQAEAARR
+226 KRRDKKAETERK
-237 QVKLTTAMAAA
+237 QVKMTTAMSAA
-248 TKEAQTRSV
+248 TKEAQIRSV
-257 TGTVMSHSVQRR
+257 NGAIQRR

-282 IMLNSDFCV
+282 IMVQSDFCI

-298 LKHTFGECRNDPGGY
+298 LRHSFGECRNDPGGY

-338 GKIVQGG
+338 GRSAAPISSDASIGK
-345 GDDDTVDDYLY
+345 TEEEMVDDYLY

-371 RTMSVKLMSPSKR
+371 RTMSVKLMAPSKR
-384 FTNRNLMVFIPNVR
+384 YTNRNLMVFIPNVR

-429 DFMLDLFEPSVHD
+429 DFLLDLFEPSVHD
-442 AGPVMQQHTALKFI
+442 AGPIMQQHTALKFI

-479 VGETNYLEKAYYLGY
+479 VGETNYMEKAYYLGH
-494 MVFRLLCASMGLE
+494 MVFRLICASVGLD
-507 APTDRDNLKYKR
+507 APTDRDNIKYKR
-519 LEPFGTLFN
+519 LEPFGALFN
-528 DLFMEYY
+528 DLFLEYY
-535 VMQQKYI
+535 VMQKKHIY
-542 FQEFDRRIYFN
+542 QEFDRRIYFN

-564 VFANYREIFGER
+564 IFANYREIFSER
-576 MVDQGI
+576 IVDQGL
-582 KKAFKGGWGAQAHT
+582 KKAFKGAWGAQAHT
-596 RRVGI
+596 KRVGI

-607 LSFNSAIC
+607 ISFNAALC

-621 LPLDSG
+621 LPLDST
-627 SKVVGPRILHNSHW
+627 SKVVGPRILHSSHW
-641 GYFDFIDTPDGGNIG
+641 GYFDFIDTPDGANIG
-656 LHKTFAITAYM
+656 LHKTFAMTAYM
-667 TRGYSREHI
+667 TRGYSREPMI
-676 ISWMRENVS
+676 QWMRENVAMYPV
-685 LRTITDFTPIVLSTM
+685 TDFTPIVLSTM
-700 TKVIVNGHWAGVV
+700 TKVFVNGYWAGVV
-713 DTPFECVSKMRFY
+713 ETPFECVSKIRFY

-735 TSVAFNIRNN
+735 TSTAFNIRNN
-745 VVEVY
+745 AVEVY
-750 TDAGRFSRPIFYKDD
+750 TDAGRFTRPIFYRDD
-765 ISGKWAFS
+765 VSGKWAFD
-773 LSKPVVAKIKAG
+773 LSKSIENKLESG
-785 DFTWEDMVS
+785 DFSWEDLVT

-799 RADMKGKYAIN
+799 LASTKGPGKYGIN
-810 DVVIRNLADLY
+810 DVVVRSLSDLY
-821 PGVGEEKEPSKF
+821 PGVGEEKNPAKF
-833 DKFLTQKA
+833 ERFLTNKSI
-841 VVEYIDPNETEHAL
+841 VEYIDPNETEHSL
-855 IAQNWKDWENNA
+855 IAQNWKDWENNP
-867 DKHARYTHMEI
+867 DKHTRYTHMEI
-878 HPSFLFGIM
+878 HHSFLFGIM

-895 ANPAVRISFSCS
+895 TNPAARISFSCS
-907 QGRQACSVYHSNFH
+907 QSRQACSVYHSNFQ

-933 GQTPLLKSQLL
+933 GQTPLLKTRLL
-944 QHIDREEQPCGENVI
+944 HHIDREEHPYGENVI

-973 ILVNEGSIKRGLFN
+973 ILVNEGAIQRGLFN
-987 TTYYSVYSEHEER
+987 TTYYTVYSEHEER
-1000 KKEQSGGEAQGTGLV
+1000 KKEQQGQGSEGGLII
-1015 VDKRFTNIE
+1015 DKRFTNIE
-1024 SEPNVIGLKPG
+1024 SEPNVVGLKPG

-1040 LDQNGLIRE
+1040 LDRNGLIKE
-1049 NTPVDD
+1049 NTIVDD

-1067 TKPGV
+1067 VKPDV
-1072 RIDGSKT
+1072 RVDGSKT
-1079 TKKGQLGIVDKAFIT
+1079 TKKGQLGVVDKAFIT

-1108 EVRIPNIGDK
+1108 EIRIPNLGDK

-1130 LVIPEKDMP
+1130 LVIPESDMP

-1187 NEGSKAATYGR
+1187 NEGSKAALYGR
-1198 LLPEVGYHSSGYDVL
+1198 LLPEVGFHSSGHDIM

-1276 DSVLGHGACEFLRE
+1276 DSLLGHGISEFLRE

-1301 VVCNTTGAIA
+1301 VVCNTTGVLAV
-1311 IYNKARDL
+1311 YNKARDL

-1334 ETGKGFALDTMT
+1334 EVGKGFALDTMT
-1346 KYGRRFSVISIPYSL
+1346 KYGRRFSIVSVPYSL

-1369 AINIQLRIVTEDNLQ
+1369 AINIQLRIITEDNLP

-1394 MNKLTLNSDMTPDKL
+1394 LKRLTLNQEMTPDKL
-1409 VKEMERALRTGEA
+1409 VKEMERAITTGER
-1422 PVRTPRPLNSKEEL
+1422 PVNTPDQNARESPEPILQKEEKPEFKPYASEKPKIDEPRDL
-1436 EYDREQMEI
+1436 QNPINRTEI
-1445 EATNKAKREFQE
+1445 
-1457 KERQRRENLSPQSP
+1457 
-1471 QYPQGSPAY
+1471 
-1480 PDVSPA
+1480 
-1486 YEPPEGYVSEYPQT
+1486 
-1500 SPAYVPG
+1500 SPAYVP
-1507 SLNSASPVYIPDA
+1507 SPSELRTNNSSPNYVPGTPISY
-1520 AASEQSST
+1520 
-1528 TYYPSVNS
+1528 
-1536 ESPMTDS
+1536 SPEME
-1543 PTYSLNSYG
+1543 
-1552 GGSAH
+1552 GGSSSQTVNEFA
-1557 SVADFELGEQVYFT
+1557 LGDQVYFT
-1571 RSADL
+1571 RSVDL
-1576 GLNQNHAW
+1576 GLQQNHIW
-1584 QIAKKGGSLLTLTTN
+1584 RVAKKGGTLLTLTTD
-1599 RESMMR
+1599 R
-1605 GGSVLSTNLT
+1605 GSIMGGASTNLT
-1615 NSDLVQIAKPDEL
+1615 KSDLVQIAKADEL
-1628 MKYDAYSQWQEQ
+1628 IRPDAFMRWEEQ
-1640 RAGERQQ
+1640 RAGA
-1647 MLEQQQY
+1647 LLAQQQRQY
-1654 MAQQPIM
+1654 MLGGQIGGVQNIDGQPMSM
-1661 QNQIPQVPQINIKMV
+1661 QPQVPQINIKMV
-1676 GGNDFSKGTDDKGTD
+1676 GGNDFSRGEGDNAGV
-1691 GKESTGGISMTGGTS
+1691 GQGQEINIPALGGGS
-1706 DTGAFNNLVIPPSMK
+1706 DSGGAFNNLVIPNSAK
-1721 GGDSSFKKDDPPK
+1721 QLGREFDSSNKEPPK
-1734 KSEKTIM
+1734 QEKTIM

>member
-1 MENNTLWRIINKHF
+1 MESNTLWRIINKYF
-15 EDNPQ
+15 EENPQ
-20 YLVAHHLESYNDF
+20 YLVAHHIESYNDF
-33 FHKDIFEI
+33 FHKDIFDI
-41 FKNQNPIQ
+41 FKNRNPIQ
-49 ITSAFDDKIGD
+49 ITSAFDKKLGD
-60 FKHKCN
+60 YKHKCN
-66 LYIGGRTGRRLY
+66 LYIGGKDGRRIY
-78 FGKPMIHDAD
+78 FGKPMIHDTD

-93 MYPNEARLRNMTYG
+93 MYPNEARIRNMTYG
-107 MTVHYDVE
+107 MTLHYDVE

-120 ILDPGE
+120 ILSPGE
-126 APYVVG
+126 APYAIG

-137 EEEVAKLGGQA
+137 EEEIAKLGE
-148 IAGIGGGLDESEI
+148 IVSGGDAEDEP
-161 DYSSDFQRDA
+161 DYSSAFRNEA
-171 NETQHNY
+171 NNQQKNY
-178 KTDGGDSILQEFER
+178 KTDGGNAIFNKLNGGEGVEVVGGATKK
-192 ESQQE
+192 E
-197 QKMDGGA
+197 QKQEGEEG
-204 RKAKEQALQGDTEG
+204 EQTI
-218 PGKVETKK
+218 K
-226 KRDKQAEAARR
+226 KRREKQAESERR
-237 QVKLTTAMAAA
+237 QSRLTTAMAKA
-248 TKEAQTRSV
+248 TKEAQARSV
-257 TGTVMSHSVQRR
+257 NGTIQRR

-282 IMLNSDFCV
+282 IMVQSDFCI

-298 LKHTFGECRNDPGGY
+298 LRHSVGECRNDPGGY

-328 FGDNMLYIRK
+328 FGDNMMYIRK
-338 GKIVQGG
+338 GRVARPTDEEDEMI
-345 GDDDTVDDYLY
+345 DDYLY

-371 RTMSVKLMSPSKR
+371 RTMSVKLMAPSKQ

-423 LDLDKY
+423 LDIDKY

-442 AGPVMQQHTALKFI
+442 AGPIMQQHMALKYI

-479 VGETNYLEKAYYLGY
+479 VGETNYMEKAYYLGF
-494 MVFRLLCASMGLE
+494 MVFRLLCTSAGLD

-519 LEPFGTLFN
+519 LEPFGVLFN
-528 DLFMEYY
+528 DLFQEYY
-535 VMQQKYI
+535 TMQQKHI
-542 FQEFDRRIYFN
+542 FQEFDKLIYYN

-564 VFANYREIFGER
+564 IFANNRKVFGER
-576 MVDQGI
+576 LVDQGI
-582 KKAFKGGWGAQAHT
+582 KKAFKGGWGAQTHT
-596 RRVGI
+596 KRVGI

-607 LSFNSAIC
+607 LSFNAALC

-621 LPLDSG
+621 LPLDSS

-641 GYFDFIDTPDGGNIG
+641 GYFDFIDTPDGANIG
-656 LHKTFAITAYM
+656 LHKTFAMTAYM

-676 ISWMRENVS
+676 IAWMCERVEM
-685 LRTITDFTPIVLSTM
+685 RPITNFTPIVLSTM
-700 TKVIVNGHWAGVV
+700 TKVFVNGHWAGVI
-713 DTPFECVSKMRFY
+713 DTPFECVRKMRMY

-735 TSVAFNIRNN
+735 TSIAFNIRDNA
-745 VVEVY
+745 VEIY
-750 TDAGRFSRPIFYKDD
+750 TDAGRFTRPIFYKDD
-765 ISGKWAFS
+765 NKDNTPGKWAFA
-773 LSKPVVAKIKAG
+773 LSKQIVEKIQNG
-785 DFTWEDMVS
+785 DFSWEELVS
-794 GFNDK
+794 GFNAK
-799 RADMKGKYAIN
+799 RADMKQIYRTN
-810 DVVIRNLADLY
+810 DVVIRDLDQLY
-821 PGVGEEKEPSKF
+821 PGVDGEKEPTKF
-833 DKFLTQKA
+833 EKFWKHKS
-841 VVEYIDPNETEHAL
+841 VIEYIDPNETEHSL

-878 HPSFLFGIM
+878 HHSFLFGIM

-895 ANPAVRISFSCS
+895 TNPAARISFSCS
-907 QGRQACSVYHSNFH
+907 QSRQACSVYHSNFQC
-921 VRMDKTAIVLNY
+921 RMDKTAIVLNY
-933 GQTPLLKSQLL
+933 GQTPLLKTRLL
-944 QHIDREEQPCGENVI
+944 HHIDREEHPYGENVI

-973 ILVNEGSIKRGLFN
+973 ILVNEGAIQRGLFN
-987 TTYYSVYSEHEER
+987 TTYYTVYSEHEER
-1000 KKEQSGGEAQGTGLV
+1000 KKGQDGDGLI

-1024 SEPNVIGLKPG
+1024 AEPNVIGLKPG

-1040 LDQNGLIRE
+1040 LDKNGLIKE

-1067 TKPGV
+1067 IRPDV

-1079 TKKGQLGIVDKAFIT
+1079 TKKGQLGIVDKSFIT

-1108 EVRIPNIGDK
+1108 EVRIPNLGDK

-1130 LVIPEKDMP
+1130 LVIPESDMP

-1187 NEGSKAATYGR
+1187 NEGSKAALYGR
-1198 LLPEVGYHSSGYDVL
+1198 LLPEVGFHSSGHDIL

-1276 DSVLGHGACEFLRE
+1276 DAVIGHGVSEFLRE

-1301 VVCNTTGAIA
+1301 TVCNTTGVLA

-1328 LRFFRS
+1328 LNFFRS

-1346 KYGRRFSVISIPYSL
+1346 KYGRRFSIVSVPYSL

-1369 AINIQLRIVTEDNLQ
+1369 AINIQLRIITEDNLQ
-1384 QIDSMAFSDN
+1384 QIESMAFSDN
-1394 MNKLTLNSDMTPDKL
+1394 MNKLTLNPDMTPEKL
-1409 VKEMERALRTGEA
+1409 VKQMEKALKTGERLLQTPRESTSREIEEQDARKKSTREMEGREMEKRQTQSNQNREEEVSPAFE
-1422 PVRTPRPLNSKEEL
+1422 PVEL
-1436 EYDREQMEI
+1436 EYP
-1445 EATNKAKREFQE
+1445 T
-1457 KERQRRENLSPQSP
+1457 
-1471 QYPQGSPAY
+1471 
-1480 PDVSPA
+1480 DVSPA
-1486 YEPPEGYVSEYPQT
+1486 FEPST
-1500 SPAYVPG
+1500 SPEE
-1507 SLNSASPVYIPDA
+1507 IPR
-1520 AASEQSST
+1520 T
-1528 TYYPSVNS
+1528 
-1536 ESPMTDS
+1536 
-1543 PTYSLNSYG
+1543 G
-1552 GGSAH
+1552 GGTSAYNIN
-1557 SVADFELGEQVYFT
+1557 DFDLGESVYFT
-1571 RSADL
+1571 RSSDL
-1576 GLNQNHAW
+1576 GLDPRHVW
-1584 QIAKKGGSLLTLTTN
+1584 RVAKKGGLLLTITTDRSSGTVN
-1599 RESMMR
+1599 
-1605 GGSVLSTNLT
+1605 STNLT
-1615 NSDLVQIAKPDEL
+1615 SSDFVQIAKADEL
-1628 MKYDAYSQWQEQ
+1628 VKIDAFSKWEDKKADALLFEQ
-1640 RAGERQQ
+1640 QKQQ
-1647 MLEQQQY
+1647 QLQQQY
-1654 MAQQPIM
+1654 MGMNGDGVMGTSIFP
-1661 QNQIPQVPQINIKMV
+1661 QIPQIPQINIKMV
-1676 GGNDFSKGTDDKGTD
+1676 SGNDYSKGGTADDSSSPGNEGGGVGQD
-1691 GKESTGGISMTGGTS
+1691 GQDAGFNSLVIPSMTGGANRNRTS
-1706 DTGAFNNLVIPPSMK
+1706 SATSSSSANVNKSESSTEKSIMK
-1721 GGDSSFKKDDPPK
+1721 GL
-1734 KSEKTIM
+1734 SE
-1741 GGLADF
+1741 F

>member
-1 MENNTLWRIINKHF
+1 MESETLWRIINKYF
-15 EDNPQ
+15 EENPN

-41 FKNQNPIQ
+41 FKNQNPIK
-49 ITSAFDDKIGD
+49 ITSAFDERIGD

-66 LYIGGRTGRRLY
+66 LYIGGRAGRRIY
-78 FGKPMIHDAD
+78 FGKPMIHDTE
-88 RGSHY
+88 RGAHY

-107 MTVHYDVE
+107 MTLHVDVE

-120 ILDPGE
+120 ILAPGE
-126 APYVVG
+126 APYMVG

-137 EEEVAKLGGQA
+137 EEEVAKLGG
-148 IAGIGGGLDESEI
+148 IMGGGALDESEI
-161 DYSSDFQRDA
+161 DYSAAFQQEAD
-171 NETQHNY
+171 ETQQNY
-178 KTDGGDSILQEFER
+178 KLDGGDHILQELER
-192 ESQQE
+192 ESSYSQ
-197 QKMDGGA
+197 DGGA
-204 RKAKEQALQGDTEG
+204 RKPKEPALEG
-218 PGKVETKK
+218 EVPKDPK
-226 KRDKQAEAARR
+226 KRREKKADAERK

-248 TKEAQTRSV
+248 TKEAQAKSV
-257 TGTVMSHSVQRR
+257 TGTTVPNAPLVQRR
-269 HVLLKKLYLGKIP
+269 HVLLKKIYLGKIP
-282 IMLNSDFCV
+282 IMVNSDFCV
-291 LNGMSRE
+291 LSGMSRE
-298 LKHTFGECRNDPGGY
+298 VRHSFGECRNDPGGY

-338 GKIVQGG
+338 GRLAKTAAGEEEE
-345 GDDDTVDDYLY
+345 TVDDYLF
-356 SAEIRSVSEN
+356 SAEMRSVSEN

-371 RTMSVKLMSPSKR
+371 RTMSVKLMAPSKK
-384 FTNRNLMVFIPNVR
+384 FTNRQIVVSIPNVR

-466 YALEILTDYFLPH
+466 YALEILSDYFLPH

-494 MVFRLLCASMGLE
+494 MVFKLLCTSVGLE

-519 LEPFGTLFN
+519 LEPFGVLFN

-535 VMQQKYI
+535 VMQQKHI

-564 VFANYREIFGER
+564 VFANYREIFSER
-576 MVDQGI
+576 IVDQGI

-607 LSFNSAIC
+607 LSFNSALC

-621 LPLDSG
+621 LPLESS

-641 GYFDFIDTPDGGNIG
+641 GYFDFIDTPDGANIG

-667 TRGYSREHI
+667 TRGYSREAI
-676 ISWMRENVS
+676 IAWMHENVD
-685 LRTITDFTPIVLSTM
+685 LHPVTDFVPIVLSTM
-700 TKVIVNGHWAGVV
+700 TKVFVNGHWAGVV
-713 DTPFECVSKMRFY
+713 EMPFECVDKMRLY

-735 TSVAFNIRNN
+735 TSIAFNIRNN
-745 VVEVY
+745 AVEVY
-750 TDAGRFSRPIFYKDD
+750 TDAGRFTRPVFYKDA
-765 ISGKWAFS
+765 ISEKWAFL
-773 LSKPVVAKIKAG
+773 LSKKTAG
-785 DFTWEDMVS
+785 KLKSGEYSWEEMVS

-799 RADMKGKYAIN
+799 KADSSYKIT
-810 DVVIRNLADLY
+810 DVAIRNLGELY
-821 PGVGEEKEPSKF
+821 PGVGEEKNPFKF
-833 DKFLTQKA
+833 ERFLTDKS
-841 VVEYIDPNETEHAL
+841 VVEYIDPNETEHSL

-867 DKHARYTHMEI
+867 DKHSRYTHMEI
-878 HPSFLFGIM
+878 HHSFLFGIM

-895 ANPAVRISFSCS
+895 TNPAVRTSFSCS

-933 GQTPLLKSQLL
+933 GQTPLLKTRLL
-944 QHIDREEQPCGENVI
+944 QHIDREEHPCGENVI

-973 ILVNEGSIKRGLFN
+973 ILVNEGAIKRGLFN
-987 TTYYSVYSEHEER
+987 TTYYTVYSEHEER
-1000 KKEQSGGEAQGTGLV
+1000 TKEQSGTTGGLIL
-1015 VDKRFTNIE
+1015 DKRFTNIE
-1024 SEPNVIGLKPG
+1024 SEPNVVGLKPG

-1040 LDQNGLIRE
+1040 LDRNGLIRE
-1049 NTPVDD
+1049 NTQVDD

-1067 TKPGV
+1067 TKPDV
-1072 RIDGSKT
+1072 RVDGSKT
-1079 TKKGQLGIVDKAFIT
+1079 TKKGQLGVVDKAFIT

-1169 IGKVCTM
+1169 IGKMCTM

-1198 LLPEVGYHSSGYDVL
+1198 LLPEVGFHSSGYDIL

-1241 DKINY
+1241 DKVNY

-1276 DSVLGHGACEFLRE
+1276 DAVVGHGISEFLRE

-1296 DEYQM
+1296 DEYQI
-1301 VVCNTTGAIA
+1301 VVCNVTGCLAV
-1311 IYNKARDL
+1311 YNRARDL

-1328 LRFFRS
+1328 LKFFKS
-1334 ETGKGFALDTMT
+1334 KTGKGYALDTMT
-1346 KYGRRFSVISIPYSL
+1346 KYGRRFSVVSVPYSL

-1369 AINIQLRIVTEDNLQ
+1369 AINIQLRIITEDNLQ

-1394 MNKLTLNSDMTPDKL
+1394 MNRLTLNPEMTPEKL
-1409 VKEMERALRTGEA
+1409 VKEMEKTVRTGEK
-1422 PVRTPRPLNSKEEL
+1422 PVSTPREFTSAEL
-1436 EYDREQMEI
+1436 DKMDRD
-1445 EATNKAKREFQE
+1445 KRESM
-1457 KERQRRENLSPQSP
+1457 ERRREDMYNKKQQASNKSP
-1471 QYPQGSPAY
+1471 QYPDY
-1480 PDVSPA
+1480 DEV
-1486 YEPPEGYVSEYPQT
+1486 
-1500 SPAYVPG
+1500 SPAYVP
-1507 SLNSASPVYIPDA
+1507 NEISATSSPAYIPGDN
-1520 AASEQSST
+1520 SSSMSPAYIPGNFT
-1528 TYYPSVNS
+1528 PSSPITPLEN
-1536 ESPMTDS
+1536 ESQLKGG
-1543 PTYSLNSYG
+1543 YSTNDFELKG
-1552 GGSAH
+1552 GYSTNDFELKGGYSTN
-1557 SVADFELGEQVYFT
+1557 DFELGEQVYFL
-1571 RSADL
+1571 RSPDL
-1576 GLNQNHAW
+1576 GLQPNQVWNV
-1584 QIAKKGGSLLTLTTN
+1584 AKKGGTLLTITSDPG
-1599 RESMMR
+1599 SMV
-1605 GGSVLSTNLT
+1605 GGDKSNF
-1615 NSDLVQIAKPDEL
+1615 VQIAKADEL
-1628 MKYDAYSQWQEQ
+1628 AKPDAFMQWEEQ
-1640 RAGERQQ
+1640 RAGARRYI
-1647 MLEQQQY
+1647 EQQQ
-1654 MAQQPIM
+1654 QQLFSQQQMQPM
-1661 QNQIPQVPQINIKMV
+1661 QNTTPQINIKMV
-1676 GGNDFSKGTDDKGTD
+1676 GGNDFSKGTEDDKPGVTV
-1691 GKESTGGISMTGGTS
+1691 TGGGGGGGGQNS
-1706 DTGAFNNLVIPPSMK
+1706 GFENLVIPSMK
-1721 GGDSSFKKDDPPK
+1721 GGGGDYTMSPMKKEVAPK
-1734 KSEKTIM
+1734 NEKTLLQGM
-1741 GGLADF
+1741 SDF

>member
-1 MENNTLWRIINKHF
+1 MESNTLWRVINKYF
-15 EDNPQ
+15 EENPQ
-20 YLVAHHLESYNDF
+20 YLVAHHIESYNDF
-33 FHKDIFEI
+33 FHKDIFDI
-41 FKNQNPIQ
+41 FKNKNPIQ
-49 ITSAFDDKIGD
+49 IMSAFDDKIGD
-60 FKHKCN
+60 YKHKCN
-66 LYIGGRTGRRLY
+66 LYIGGRTGKRIY
-78 FGKPMIHDAD
+78 FGKPMIHDTE
-88 RGSHY
+88 RGAHY
-93 MYPNEARLRNMTYG
+93 MYPNEARLRGMTYG
-107 MTVHYDVE
+107 MTLHYDVE

-120 ILDPGE
+120 ILSPGE
-126 APYVVG
+126 APYVIG

-137 EEEVAKLGGQA
+137 EEEVAKLGG
-148 IAGIGGGLDESEI
+148 IVGGGDNEFDI
-161 DYSSDFQRDA
+161 DYSAAFQQEA
-171 NETQHNY
+171 GETQKNY
-178 KTDGGDSILQEFER
+178 KSDGGDSIFEVLSR
-192 ESQQE
+192 ESME
-197 QKMDGGA
+197 HAGGA
-204 RKAKEQALQGDTEG
+204 KKAKDAMLEG
-218 PGKVETKK
+218 EEPTGGVQEKK
-226 KRDKQAEAARR
+226 KRREKQAEAERR
-237 QVKLTTAMAAA
+237 QQKLTTAMAAA
-248 TKEAQTRSV
+248 TKEAQARSV
-257 TGTVMSHSVQRR
+257 TGTIQRR

-282 IMLNSDFCV
+282 IMVQSDFCI
-291 LNGMSRE
+291 LNGLSRE
-298 LKHTFGECRNDPGGY
+298 IRHSFGECRNDPGGY

-338 GKIVQGG
+338 GRPARISEEEE
-345 GDDDTVDDYLY
+345 TTDDYLY
-356 SAEIRSVSEN
+356 SAEIKSVSEN

-371 RTMSVKLMSPSKR
+371 RTMSVKLMAPSKK
-384 FTNRNLMVFIPNVR
+384 FTNRNLMVSIPNVR

-442 AGPVMQQHTALKFI
+442 AGPIMQQDLALKFI

-479 VGETNYLEKAYYLGY
+479 VGETNYMEKAYYLGY
-494 MVFRLLCASMGLE
+494 MVFRLLCASTGLE

-528 DLFMEYY
+528 DLFQEYY
-535 VMQQKYI
+535 TIQQKHIY
-542 FQEFDRRIYFN
+542 QEFDRRIYFN

-576 MVDQGI
+576 LVDQGI
-582 KKAFKGGWGAQAHT
+582 KKAFKGGWGAQTHT
-596 RRVGI
+596 KRVGI

-607 LSFNSAIC
+607 LSFNATLC
-615 HLRKIN
+615 HLRKIS
-621 LPLDSG
+621 LPLDSS
-627 SKVVGPRILHNSHW
+627 SKVVGPRILHSTHW
-641 GYFDFIDTPDGGNIG
+641 GYFDFIDTPDGANIG
-656 LHKTFAITAYM
+656 LHKTFAMTSYM
-667 TRGYSREHI
+667 TRGCSREPMI
-676 ISWMRENVS
+676 AWMRERVEM
-685 LRTITDFTPIVLSTM
+685 RPITDFTPIVLSTM
-700 TKVIVNGHWAGVV
+700 TKVFVNGHWAGVV
-713 DTPFECVSKMRFY
+713 EKPFECVSKMRVY
-726 RRNGLIPLH
+726 RRNALLPLH

-745 VVEVY
+745 AVEVF
-750 TDAGRFSRPIFYKDD
+750 TDAGRFTRPIFYKDD

-773 LSKPVVAKIKAG
+773 LSKTIVEKIKDG
-785 DFTWEDMVS
+785 DFSWEELVT
-794 GFNDK
+794 GFNAK
-799 RADMKGKYAIN
+799 RADVKDLYKIN
-810 DVVIRNLADLY
+810 DVVIRELSDLY
-821 PGVGEEKEPSKF
+821 PGVDAETEPTKF
-833 DKFLTQKA
+833 ERFLKNKS
-841 VVEYIDPNETEHAL
+841 VIEYIDPNETEHSL

-878 HPSFLFGIM
+878 HHSFLFGIM

-895 ANPAVRISFSCS
+895 TNPAARVSFSCS
-907 QGRQACSVYHSNFH
+907 QSRQACSVYHSNFQC
-921 VRMDKTAIVLNY
+921 RMDKTAIVLNY
-933 GQTPLLKSQLL
+933 GQTPLLKTRLL
-944 QHIDREEQPCGENVI
+944 THIDREEHPYGENVI

-987 TTYYSVYSEHEER
+987 TTYYTVYSEHEER
-1000 KKEQSGGEAQGTGLV
+1000 KKGQQDGDGLV

-1024 SEPNVIGLKPG
+1024 AEPNMIGLKPG

-1040 LDQNGLIRE
+1040 LDRNGLIKE

-1067 TKPGV
+1067 IKPDV

-1108 EVRIPNIGDK
+1108 EVRIPNLGDK

-1130 LVIPEKDMP
+1130 LVIPEADMP

-1187 NEGSKAATYGR
+1187 NEGSKVALYGR
-1198 LLPEVGYHSSGYDVL
+1198 LLPDVGFHSSGHDIL

-1276 DSVLGHGACEFLRE
+1276 DAVLGHGISEFLRE

-1296 DEYQM
+1296 DDYQM
-1301 VVCNTTGAIA
+1301 VVCNTTGALA

-1328 LRFFRS
+1328 LTFFRS
-1334 ETGKGFALDTMT
+1334 DTGKGFALDTMT
-1346 KYGRRFSVISIPYSL
+1346 KYGRRFSVVSVPYSL

-1369 AINIQLRIVTEDNLQ
+1369 AINIQLRVVTEDNLP

-1394 MNKLTLNSDMTPDKL
+1394 LTKLTLNPDMTPDKL
-1409 VKEMERALRTGEA
+1409 VKEMERAIANGEK
-1422 PVRTPRPLNSKEEL
+1422 PVATPKSLTSMEIREMEEDKKRNAREL
-1436 EYDREQMEI
+1436 ENRQ
-1445 EATNKAKREFQE
+1445 KRT
-1457 KERQRRENLSPQSP
+1457 SP
-1471 QYPQGSPAY
+1471 QYPT
-1480 PDVSPA
+1480 DVSPA
-1486 YEPPEGYVSEYPQT
+1486 YVPPERTSEYDDDE
-1500 SPAYVPG
+1500 SPGYVPG
-1507 SLNSASPVYIPDA
+1507 SPQSPAFRPG
-1520 AASEQSST
+1520 SPQSPEFGQET
-1528 TYYPSVNS
+1528 PPQRY
-1536 ESPMTDS
+1536 SPQTPEFGPPMNT
-1543 PTYSLNSYG
+1543 G
-1552 GGSAH
+1552 GGGE
-1557 SVADFELGEQVYFT
+1557 VPTINDFELGEPVYFT
-1571 RSADL
+1571 RSSDL
-1576 GLNQNHAW
+1576 GLDAKHVW
-1584 QIAKKGGSLLTLTTN
+1584 SVAKKGGTLLTLTTD
-1599 RESMMR
+1599 RQS
-1605 GGSVLSTNLT
+1605 GGNSILSNLT
-1615 NSDLVQIAKPDEL
+1615 NSDLVQIAKADEL
-1628 MKYDAYSQWQEQ
+1628 VKVNAYSQWEEQ
-1640 RAGERQQ
+1640 RAGVRERQF
-1647 MLEQQQY
+1647 ML
-1654 MAQQPIM
+1654 QPPPNV
-1661 QNQIPQVPQINIKMV
+1661 QSQPYFQPQAMPPINIKFV
-1676 GGNDFSKGTDDKGTD
+1676 GGNDFSKEGGESGGGVPTDNVNV
-1691 GKESTGGISMTGGTS
+1691 GGGGN
-1706 DTGAFNNLVIPPSMK
+1706 DFNNLVIPTKTSGGGGLLQRADNTPKSDGSQKSIMK
-1721 GGDSSFKKDDPPK
+1721 GL
-1734 KSEKTIM
+1734 SE
-1741 GGLADF
+1741 F